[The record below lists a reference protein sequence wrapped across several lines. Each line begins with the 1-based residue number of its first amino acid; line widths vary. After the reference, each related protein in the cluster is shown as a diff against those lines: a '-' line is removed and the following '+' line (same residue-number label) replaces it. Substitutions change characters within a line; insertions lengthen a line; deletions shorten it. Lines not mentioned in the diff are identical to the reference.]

1 MRSTGIRQSSERV
14 VSDYSINIFDSVDNN
29 AIFDTVSNYLIN
41 NIKYMSCTPSNPKLD
56 KLLELT
62 NNDVRKSTEYLATIE
77 DTSFREWY
85 QEKTGRD
92 FNEESIDANTVNAI
106 IAYNNRKTINT
117 QDYVQNVRTS
127 RTGIFGNDIA
137 KEDHAINILSTIY
150 LKSQGSI
157 RKALANRKRKGE
169 KEALKDKAGN
179 ELSPQAAIKLTMI
192 TYLNRHLKEND
203 KKLTQEQKAYVG
215 TIIRNLYDG
224 GNYNRNELFDIVINS
239 PEVVSLS
246 KEFGIDTNEDFES
259 NDDVKEDS
267 EQNSRQDDQETIA
280 ALRADWS
287 ELSDQRKDIDK
298 NVSKEVKEWFAR
310 LPKTNSN
317 SFINEQPDTSNNTYS
332 GIAESATFS
341 SSFKAL
347 NNYGNFSS
355 VETMVE
361 SFHTIAERFKEVSHL
376 EYAARLLEDE
386 ANVQIRNKIFTQLKQ
401 SIWERNEVIQSA
413 DGSNIVTKNR
423 NTFPKLNLQNKIL
436 NSFDS
441 LIHNPSIM
449 ANDIAVL
456 DELKNRLST
465 LNNSNTNEIQ
475 EISEKLAAIFNKY
488 NFGINRQGVVNYIRS
503 FGDSQLSNITS
514 LINDLLEFNK
524 VVANASNI
532 LKIDN
537 EAQRI
542 YYAGEYSKAKNDEEY
557 TVVPFDKSQLQYKGG
572 YANNIANRISD
583 RFKDYQIVDSE
594 FNSINA
600 ENNLVSDI
608 LKNNYISKFF
618 ERINDNRYNDNPTA
632 NTELRDYLVKFTNIP
647 QYQYSNILIEKTLS
661 NGKVI
666 PGLLRLT
673 DTGYELTE
681 YYREFG
687 AQLYNGVSNE
697 VTGKAKSYKDINALE
712 WDIITLNEYANNGDN
727 YEMAK
732 GVKKSKFFTQTPS
745 DAPKTFVFNSYK
757 LDYAGLFNTGN
768 YRANYEGKMSYYYGN
783 NKRQDVKSNSTLEA
797 IKRGERTSTTRY
809 ESDGNID
816 YWKKIKVGDIVK
828 FENNNGETVLV
839 RIISPLKKLD
849 NNIDV
854 DIWSKK
860 EGWNKEYFEREVRPR
875 LNEAWQFEYELINNT
890 YSINHGHP
898 IYVAYANIY
907 AKELAEMAQAINFL
921 FETTVENGVVTIMS
935 DENGKPKIKEEFKDL
950 RKSEA
955 RLNYHYRKG
964 ILDGNGRPTGNVFKF
979 RSLLIDKVKNL
990 SRYNSETAKSV
1001 DMNWLF
1007 EGGDVFSLLYG
1018 GKNSEISLIQDE
1030 NGEYNIRLTGELR
1043 NSVYNYIDNYIN
1055 YRIQESVAKY
1065 YSDKEFVDKYKNAS
1079 QESFNSFIAEMVLN
1093 YEIQYNNLNDMF
1105 FGDEAYYKDSRDTI
1119 KRNKEYQ
1126 AGGLAYA
1133 GYDLYN
1139 VQKHLG
1145 DITVAPNKTI
1155 SIDSSFKYITLEDIQ
1170 SSGKVLD
1177 DLKKQLDIAN
1187 VSKETR
1193 AFILKQFSKD
1203 KSEVT
1208 DAQSFITLDEFVRR
1222 MYLRGEYDSYKDLIE
1237 ALYDETKPIDNVKLG
1252 ELSKKIQVQKNF
1264 YYDLE
1269 IDNDAKLANPIQ
1281 IKNAEF
1287 VLIPRFLGNSEL
1299 GALAKYMT
1307 DNNIGQVNFTTTE
1320 KATTNRVLEF
1330 WDSHGKF
1337 PSKDKLK
1344 QFNLDVQT
1352 KYKTGW
1358 YSNLYTQQDIPQH
1371 MDGEN
1376 KAGLQIVK
1384 KLIDN
1389 IGNTP
1394 EGQSLIKDFFD
1405 NFTANIQDSFKDA
1418 ASRIGVSIDARGN
1431 VVYEEGKVK
1440 IDNNQFIALIKD
1452 ELTRR
1457 GLDSNY
1463 RKYAEINPE
1472 TGLPYMPAWTNLV
1485 RSKIEN
1491 IVNSIFT
1498 NRVTRQVLPGFHASQ
1513 VSDVGITA
1521 LSGRTDL
1528 RDLMQSK
1535 VEEKHGYS
1543 LGRKL
1548 TYHKDGSQI
1557 VEILL
1562 PKWMVKAYNTYD
1574 NEGNLVHEVTLEDL
1588 QNAGLDTMIGYRIP
1602 TEGKQSIAVMKVVGL
1617 LDESQ
1622 GSTIVVPDEWVLQTG
1637 ADFDIDSIYGIYHTA
1652 YFDRNGKPHKVE
1664 YIDGED
1670 EVSTYRRYIGYIN
1683 SLIDKETRK
1692 ATNSE
1697 FTKEEF
1703 KEARKAA
1710 RETVRKANEEYDKF
1724 LTDQVRDLIAETDE
1738 TWAELPREIK
1748 DNLTITFKSKEL
1760 KFGERVD
1767 AIVSKMDFY
1776 KSEYANDEYVAKF
1789 AQQYRNIQSV
1799 INEQR
1804 EFYQNVKD
1812 NAEQLAIDYADETR
1826 RARLEQTIQARAEIV
1841 GAMSLEEFSQLT
1853 VAQQN
1858 TRDARNNKIVDT
1870 FINIMNLPVSI
1881 GENLSSSNFE
1891 DIKAA
1896 KSNIFEGLSETYRN
1910 INSVIAQNWYR
1921 DANMSGARLKA
1932 ISVNR
1937 DNFASIGNKAK
1948 TIIDGAHGGFRFV
1961 YTYNTEK
1968 EAKDAQ
1974 AKLRKRFRDVTRSGK
1989 EVMVDHNQLGW
2000 SYDNLNIDNRLI
2012 TPYSSET
2019 TALILDGVKEG
2030 GVPNVDLYTFDVYK
2044 SIVDCGA
2051 NYETSILFVNQPVIT
2066 ELIARQN
2073 ANDNVFGE
2081 TGFNPLI
2088 GLRRDMYIRLAKTVG
2103 IPANSITK
2111 KTRLKDVKAM
2121 LEARGITI
2129 NEDELLEEGIRVTEL
2144 REHLKDDVESTS
2156 YNNTDNLIYQ
2166 IKALR
2171 AFEYFK
2177 EIGDQINTNMMVITS
2192 DKFGAGKSANEIDN
2206 VINRITDIKN
2216 NNIARIKKGNPVLKA
2231 VTEEGNKYLIDAIY
2245 PKISFNTIN
2254 DINQDDSESAYPS
2267 LYYQLKYSCI
2277 ATEKIIRDSEIFKT
2291 QTPQFRELVSKFD
2304 VRNLQTIQQL
2314 ESFIINMSQ
2323 AQSNFVNTNRF
2334 ITRSDNEFIPSYNLN
2349 LISSQQNTRARLY
2362 GYTDVVGSFDMSD
2375 MSEKNVEAFM
2385 KLSPANKV
2393 VLIQRYTSDD
2403 NLFKNLNVE
2412 YKGRR
2417 NSYDRISII
2426 DSTISTESQ
2435 YQMFRNAWHSNNPF
2449 VKLTAMDLVRYSMV
2463 VEGYKFKGGTVSKI
2477 IPVELLYG
2485 QDTGIDSDNGVSIAT
2500 NIINDSDKAINS
2512 MIQYGSETGTYERLS
2527 NDDKAIEK
2535 LRDLFFRTNPNNP
2548 DVLTF
2553 ENKKYKESNKIVFN
2567 RLGVGMLS
2575 FKEAQERR
2583 MITGSEDNRKYRHY
2597 AKTNDNNKV
2606 LRLYKLVYDNDVV
2619 YMLPTNPL
2627 EQNEIGEVSVNPD
2640 NNRMYLPL
2648 DILEEVSIRQHDP
2661 AFISSINIAMN
2672 SDIRKFVVLPKV
2684 FEVGASLLIEEA
2696 FPNSTVLTSPIKGQ
2710 QIDTSRRYIIATTDN
2725 QAILD
2730 TIEFLEAVGI
2740 TNYVVA
2746 APNMNYGN
2754 IRKLIN
2760 DRNNEDIAAKRLQTA
2775 MTKLEAN
2782 EIQLRKKKSDNS
2794 ESPYYAQLKASI
2806 NQTIEDVNVNGIGFV
2821 PVLQTVVDNTGF
2833 RAGGYFRY
2841 EKEGN
2846 VYIVTNLGRI
2856 TTKSVSLTPDYMY
2869 SKKVTINS
2877 VSQLQFPRRNAITQ
2891 VVKENARLYK
2901 FANNNI
2907 IRVQTEDNFI
2917 NEDILESALID
2928 NDKEINDYISRVI
2941 ESVERSNA
2949 NVEEAAL
2956 NDAFRSFTAIDLR
2969 SNTATK
2975 LNDNL
2980 REQALRIINGYTN
2993 RRIDD
2998 FLFDI
3003 HNFFTTYVTNPDGTY
3018 KLDENGN
3025 KIVQEKWSI
3034 TNKKLFDR
3042 MLEDETLRTRYEM
3055 FLDDI
3060 NRFVEDYSI
3069 IEAIQPYNIDEAYT
3083 VSETEEEI
3091 EGLRRTN
3098 DMLKQIKDKFK
3109 RIKDLDNVVK
3119 RSTKMYFDN
3128 YITSLSSDP
3137 RVQSNM
3143 LSITEAF
3150 EDENFFQFWLA
3161 DSQETHIPIVQI
3173 VLKQMMNQLRA
3184 SEIEA
3189 RDKKIA
3195 FTSAISAIIEDA
3207 KNNGIDV
3214 SLNDILDENGNLLL
3228 PYNETFTE
3236 KLRLLKEA
3244 VKLAQIEDPNGRDG
3258 LIYKKAKDELE
3269 KFLIDNVEREYVK
3282 EMYQEYY
3289 NTNQLLN
3296 KYPETYVKLMK
3307 LLHEEGDILSTM
3319 IDNDYSTL
3327 TVQNERRLNEI
3338 QSELTEMRAV
3348 IDVDGNYKENYY
3360 EANAVNNYLLS
3371 RRQLN
3376 NKYKENRPKDAF
3388 TIRYKQ
3394 AIEGLQYPETFETY
3408 RESAEWLKANTD
3420 YKLKGE
3426 FLDELKKAYM
3436 DTRAGNPFDS
3446 FVRTMAYGKYDETG
3460 VIDGTKFTE
3469 VQIANLKKHQEQM
3482 FAAAV
3487 GRVKPNEEQA
3497 QKWLDEHISYI
3508 NTVYYE
3514 AMYVAMN
3521 KMGKV
3526 VFDKWYNENHVLNP
3540 ITKEYEPLAIWKQMV
3555 VKDEANNMEYS
3566 PKYKWL
3572 ETKVKDKYK
3581 NPNYDEVK
3589 LQPSTNKYRNDKY
3602 YGMNNYQQQLYNEVD
3617 NLLNSLVKDKRSR
3630 AYINRGYLPNQAV
3643 EQPHQGFTDYWQDFK
3658 RSHGWYDTPNKS
3670 DIELNLYKRFSN
3682 APMLHSLSEIKLLP
3696 IREKQEGETTDEYL
3710 AYVRETQAKN
3720 NELRKQRAQ
3729 ENAERNNPNVLERLN
3744 SFIDSMYNFNTRN
3757 DIARLAKITSNQLR
3771 NMDIIKRNPNDKLMD
3786 NRLLSRIT
3794 GKQEIRTTKS
3804 DDSNIVKHFENQ
3816 VRKLVFNEFEMDEG
3830 TRSKVSRVM
3839 RNMVS
3844 SKFMMLNVT
3853 GGIANV
3859 LYGKTQ
3865 IQMEMAAGQFF
3876 KYKDFRKGENE
3887 WMQNIGSYLADAYN
3901 ETTNNETNAVIRL
3914 FNVIESDMVTERY
3927 GKGNNPMG
3935 KLENLLFIQQ
3945 TAGEH
3950 YMQNATLLAMLHSH
3964 RVVAVNGKNKV
3975 MSFEQFAMGLR
3986 EEALLKVL
3994 RKNNPEL
4001 VTKYETFRD
4010 KVLES
4015 YIEKER
4021 YVKFKADIITDFLR
4035 SVPKEIRE
4043 EFKATYKEDTKEERT
4058 KFENHPSFR
4067 ESLILKNG
4075 VATLKPDSGLTNDDI
4090 AAFRNKVISVNH
4102 QIHGIYDKIGANQL
4116 QQSWWGALLM
4126 QFHKHLVP
4134 GFQKRFGYRLGHF
4147 DGIYNETRES
4157 ISKGTYVSLG
4167 EFIAMPFKKYYE
4179 LNDSNELQAVRTL
4192 QGIAKGYADFV
4203 ANLTT
4208 YYNILPEYDKAN
4220 IRRCLGEWI
4229 AITKAVAL
4237 FVVGKLMLDDDDDST
4252 QVADYILYSA
4262 DRLMS
4267 ETIQYTPWGIAN
4279 EGKKLYSQP
4288 VAALSIASDNLK
4300 LLEACCSYI
4309 ITGNPDDLYYNS
4321 GTYSGENKLKVN
4333 IMKQIPLVNQI
4344 IKHQR
4349 LGANNS
4355 YYKVRSSPFS
4365 GLGQVVANM
4374 ITDEDEE

>member
-1 MRSTGIRQSSERV
+1 M

-29 AIFDTVSNYLIN
+29 TIFDTVSNYLIN

-106 IAYNNRKTINT
+106 IAYNNRETINT

-127 RTGIFGNDIA
+127 RTGVFGNDIA

-169 KEALKDKAGN
+169 KEVLKDKAGN
-179 ELSPQAAIKLTMI
+179 ELSPQAAVKLTMI

-203 KKLTQEQKAYVG
+203 KKLTQEQKTYIG

-239 PEVVSLS
+239 PEVISLS
-246 KEFGIDTNEDFES
+246 KEFGIDTNEDYET
-259 NDDVKEDS
+259 NDDAKEGS
-267 EQNSRQDDQETIA
+267 EQDGRQEDPETIA
-280 ALRADWS
+280 SLRADWS
-287 ELSDQRKDIDK
+287 ELADQRKDIDK

-317 SFINEQPDTSNNTYS
+317 SFINEKPDTASDTYS
-332 GIAESATFS
+332 GIAESAGFS

-355 VETMVE
+355 VEAMVE

-413 DGSNIVTKNR
+413 DGSNVVTKNR

-441 LIHNPSIM
+441 LVHNPSIM
-449 ANDIAVL
+449 NGDVAVL
-456 DELKNRLST
+456 EELKNRLST
-465 LNNSNTNEIQ
+465 LNNSDTNEVQ
-475 EISEKLAAIFNKY
+475 EISEELAAIFNKY
-488 NFGINRQGVVNYIRS
+488 NFGINRQGVINYIRS

-542 YYAGEYSKAKNDEEY
+542 YYAGEYKKAKNDEEY
-557 TVVPFDKSQLQYKGG
+557 VVVPFDKSQLQYKGG

-632 NTELRDYLVKFTNIP
+632 NAELRDYLVKFTNIP

-757 LDYAGLFNTGN
+757 LDYAGLFNANGTI
-768 YRANYEGKMSYYYGN
+768 YR
-783 NKRQDVKSNSTLEA
+783 
-797 IKRGERTSTTRY
+797 
-809 ESDGNID
+809 
-816 YWKKIKVGDIVK
+816 
-828 FENNNGETVLV
+828 
-839 RIISPLKKLD
+839 
-849 NNIDV
+849 
-854 DIWSKK
+854 
-860 EGWNKEYFEREVRPR
+860 
-875 LNEAWQFEYELINNT
+875 
-890 YSINHGHP
+890 GHP
-898 IYVAYANIY
+898 IYVSYANIY

-921 FETTVENGVVTIMS
+921 FETTVENGIVTIVS

-955 RLNYHYRKG
+955 RLNYHYRKS

-990 SRYNSETAKSV
+990 SRYNSETAKRV

-1007 EGGDVFSLLYG
+1007 EEGDVFSLLYG

-1030 NGEYNIRLTGELR
+1030 NGEYNIRLTGGLR

-1055 YRIQESVAKY
+1055 YRIQEAIAKY
-1065 YSDKEFVDKYKNAS
+1065 SSDKEFVDKYKNAS

-1155 SIDSSFKYITLEDIQ
+1155 SIDSSFKYITLEDVQ

-1337 PSKDKLK
+1337 PSKEKLK

-1418 ASRIGVSIDARGN
+1418 ASRIGVEIDAKGN
-1431 VVYEEGKVK
+1431 VVYEGNQAK
-1440 IDNNQFIALIKD
+1440 IDNNKFISLIKD

-1498 NRVTRQVLPGFHASQ
+1498 NRITRQVLPGFHASQ
-1513 VSDVGITA
+1513 VSDIGMTK
-1521 LSGRTDL
+1521 LSGRSDL
-1528 RDLMQSK
+1528 RDLMQSR

-1574 NEGNLVHEVTLEDL
+1574 AEGNLIKEVTLEDL
-1588 QNAGLDTMIGYRIP
+1588 QSAGLDTMIGYRIP
-1602 TEGKQSIAVMKVVGL
+1602 TEGKQSVAVMKVVGL

-1652 YFDRNGKPHKVE
+1652 TFDKNGKPQKVE
-1664 YIDGED
+1664 YIEGED
-1670 EVSTYRRYIGYIN
+1670 DAAVDRRYNNYLFNNLSKENIQDARDIA
-1683 SLIDKETRK
+1683 IDLSQEGLSYAEAYESAITKYAEQGGLY
-1692 ATNSE
+1692 S
-1697 FTKEEF
+1697 KEEF
-1703 KEARKAA
+1703 
-1710 RETVRKANEEYDKF
+1710 
-1724 LTDQVRDLIAETDE
+1724 
-1738 TWAELPREIK
+1738 
-1748 DNLTITFKSKEL
+1748 SK
-1760 KFGERVD
+1760 
-1767 AIVSKMDFY
+1767 
-1776 KSEYANDEYVAKF
+1776 
-1789 AQQYRNIQSV
+1789 
-1799 INEQR
+1799 
-1804 EFYQNVKD
+1804 
-1812 NAEQLAIDYADETR
+1812 
-1826 RARLEQTIQARAEIV
+1826 
-1841 GAMSLEEFSQLT
+1841 LT

-1870 FINIMNLPVSI
+1870 FIKIMNLPVSI

-1896 KSNIFEGLSETYRN
+1896 KANIFEGLSETYRN

-1937 DNFASIGNKAK
+1937 DNFASISNKAK
-1948 TIIDGAHGGFRFV
+1948 TIVDGAHGGFRFT
-1961 YTYNTEK
+1961 YTYSTEK

-1974 AKLRKRFRDVTRSGK
+1974 SKLRKRFRDVTRKGK
-1989 EVMVDHNQLGW
+1989 EVTVDHNQLGW

-2051 NYETSILFVNQPVIT
+2051 NYETSILFINQPVIT

-2088 GLRRDMYIRLAKTVG
+2088 GLRRDMYVRLAKAVG

-2111 KTRLKDVKAM
+2111 KTRLKDVKKM
-2121 LEARGITI
+2121 LESRGIEI
-2129 NEDELLEEGIRVTEL
+2129 NEDELLEEGIKVTEL

-2177 EIGDQINTNMMVITS
+2177 EIGDQINSNMMVITS

-2206 VINRITDIKN
+2206 VINRINDIKEN
-2216 NNIARIKKGNPVLKA
+2216 NVGRIKKGQPVLKA

-2245 PKISFNTIN
+2245 PKTNFNTIN
-2254 DINQDDSESAYPS
+2254 DINQDELESAYPS

-2291 QTPQFRELVSKFD
+2291 QTPQFRELVSKFGI
-2304 VRNLQTIQQL
+2304 RNLQTIQQL

-2334 ITRSDNEFIPSYNLN
+2334 ITRSDNEFIPSYNIN
-2349 LISSQQNTRARLY
+2349 LISSQQDTRARLY
-2362 GYTDVVGSFDMSD
+2362 GYTDIVGSFDMSD

-2393 VLIQRYTSDD
+2393 ALIQRYTSDN

-2417 NSYDRISII
+2417 NSYDRITIV

-2435 YQMFRNAWHSNNPF
+2435 YQMFRNAWHNNNPF
-2449 VKLTAMDLVRYSMV
+2449 IKLATMDLIRYSMV

-2485 QDTGIDSDNGVSIAT
+2485 QDTGIDSDNGVSSAT
-2500 NIINDSDKAINS
+2500 NIINDSDRAINS
-2512 MIQYGSETGTYERLS
+2512 MIQYGSEIGTYERAS
-2527 NDDKAIEK
+2527 NDAATIEK

-2548 DVLTF
+2548 DVLVF
-2553 ENKKYKESNKIVFN
+2553 ENKKYKESNKITFN
-2567 RLGVGMLS
+2567 RLGVGKLS
-2575 FKEAQERR
+2575 FKEAQERG
-2583 MITGSEDNRKYRHY
+2583 MITGSENNRRYRHY
-2597 AKTNDNNKV
+2597 AKTNDNNKT
-2606 LRLYKLVYDNDVV
+2606 LRLYKLVYYNDTV

-2640 NNRMYLPL
+2640 NNRMFLPL
-2648 DILEEVSIRQHDP
+2648 DILEDVSINQYDA
-2661 AFISSINIAMN
+2661 AFISSVNIGIT
-2672 SDIRKFVVLPKV
+2672 SDTRKFMVLPTV
-2684 FEVGASLLIEEA
+2684 FERGADTLIEEV
-2696 FPNSTVLTSPIKGQ
+2696 FPNSIVLTSPIKEQ
-2710 QIDTSRRYIIATTDN
+2710 QIDTSRKYIVAITDN
-2725 QAILD
+2725 NILLE
-2730 TIEFLEAVGI
+2730 TIESLDAAGVHD
-2740 TNYVVA
+2740 YVVA
-2746 APNMNYGN
+2746 APNMNYNN
-2754 IRKLIN
+2754 IRRIIN
-2760 DRNNEDIAAKRLQTA
+2760 ERNNADIAAKRLQAA
-2775 MTKLEAN
+2775 MTKLDAN
-2782 EIQLRKKKSDNS
+2782 EVQLRKKKPDNS

-2806 NQTIEDVNVNGIGFV
+2806 NQTINDVNVNGIGFV
-2821 PVLQTVVDNTGF
+2821 PVLQTVIDNTGF
-2833 RAGGYFRY
+2833 RPNGYFRY

-2856 TTKSVSLTPDYMY
+2856 TTKSVNLAPDYSY
-2869 SKKVTINS
+2869 SKKTVINS
-2877 VSQLQFPRRNAITQ
+2877 VSQLEFPRRNALTQ
-2891 VVKENARLYK
+2891 VVKENSRLDK

-2907 IRVQTEDNFI
+2907 IRVQTEENFI
-2917 NEDILESALID
+2917 NEDVLESALVD
-2928 NDKEINDYISRVI
+2928 NDREINEYISRVI

-2956 NDAFRSFTAIDLR
+2956 NDAFRSFAAIDLR

-2980 REQALRIINGYTN
+2980 REQALKIINGYTN

-3003 HNFFTTYVTNPDGTY
+3003 HNFYTTYVTNPDGTY

-3025 KIVQEKWSI
+3025 KIVMEKWGI

-3069 IEAIQPYNIDEAYT
+3069 IEAIQPYDIDEAHS

-3119 RSTKMYFDN
+3119 RSTKMYFDS

-3184 SEIEA
+3184 SEISA

-3195 FTSAISAIIEDA
+3195 FTTAISTIIEDA
-3207 KNNGIDV
+3207 KNNGINV

-3228 PYNETFTE
+3228 PYNESFTD
-3236 KLRLLKEA
+3236 KLRSLKEA
-3244 VKLAQIEDPNGRDG
+3244 VKLAQIDDPNGRDG

-3269 KFLIDNVEREYVK
+3269 KFLIDNIEREYNK
-3282 EMYQEYY
+3282 EFYQDYY
-3289 NTNQLLN
+3289 DMNQILN
-3296 KYPETYVKLMK
+3296 KYPQTYVKLMK
-3307 LLHEEGDILSTM
+3307 ILHEEGDILSTM

-3327 TVQNERRLNEI
+3327 TVQNARRLE
-3338 QSELTEMRAV
+3338 ELRHELAEMRAT
-3348 IDVDGNYKENYY
+3348 IDIDGNYKENYQ
-3360 EANAVNNYLLS
+3360 EANAVNNYLS
-3371 RRQLN
+3371 RRRQLN
-3376 NKYKENRPKDAF
+3376 NKYKESKPKDAF

-3394 AIEGLQYPETFETY
+3394 AIEGLQYPETSETY
-3408 RESAEWLKANTD
+3408 RESVEWLKANTD

-3436 DTRAGNPFDS
+3436 DTRLGNPFDS
-3446 FVRTMAYGKYDETG
+3446 FVRTMAYGKYDSEG
-3460 VIDGTKFTE
+3460 VIDGTKFTD

-3487 GRVKPNEEQA
+3487 GRVKPNEQKA
-3497 QKWLDEHISYI
+3497 QEWLDNHVSYI

-3521 KMGKV
+3521 KMGKE
-3526 VFDKWYNENHVLNP
+3526 VFDKWYIDNHVVNP
-3540 ITKEYEPLAIWKQMV
+3540 ITKEYEPLPIWRQMV

-3566 PKYKWL
+3566 AKYKWL
-3572 ETKVKDKYK
+3572 ETKVKEQYK

-3602 YGMNNYQQQLYNEVD
+3602 YGMNKYQQQLYNEVD
-3617 NLLNSLVKDKRSR
+3617 SLLNELVKDKRSR
-3630 AYINRGYLPNQAV
+3630 AYINRGYLPNQAI
-3643 EQPHQGFTDYWQDFK
+3643 EQPSQGFADYWQDFK
-3658 RSHGWYDTPNKS
+3658 HSHGWYDTPNKS

-3682 APMLHSLSEIKLLP
+3682 APMLHSLSEVKLLP
-3696 IREKQEGETTDEYL
+3696 IREQQEGETKEEYL
-3710 AYVRETQAKN
+3710 TYVRETQAKN

-3844 SKFMMLNVT
+3844 SKFMMLNIT

-3914 FNVIESDMVTERY
+3914 FNVIESNMVTERY

-3964 RVVAVNGKNKV
+3964 RVVNVDGKNKI
-3975 MSFEQFAMGLR
+3975 MSFEQYAMNLR

-3994 RKNNPEL
+3994 RKNSPEL
-4001 VTKYETFRD
+4001 VSKYETFKD

-4015 YIEKER
+4015 YVEKER

-4035 SVPKEIRE
+4035 SIPKELRQ
-4043 EFKATYKEDTKEERT
+4043 EFKTTYKEDTKEERI
-4058 KFENHPSFR
+4058 KFEQHPSFR

-4075 VATLKPDSGLTNDDI
+4075 VATLKKDSGLTNDDI

-4134 GFQKRFGYRLGHF
+4134 GYQKRFGYRLGHF

-4267 ETIQYTPWGIAN
+4267 ETIQYTPWGIVN

-4288 VAALSIASDNLK
+4288 VAALSIAQDNLR
-4300 LLEACCSYI
+4300 LLGALCSYI

-4344 IKHQR
+4344 IKHER

>member
-1 MRSTGIRQSSERV
+1 
-14 VSDYSINIFDSVDNN
+14 
-29 AIFDTVSNYLIN
+29 
-41 NIKYMSCTPSNPKLD
+41 MSCTPSNPKLD

-77 DTSFREWY
+77 DASFREWY

-92 FNEESIDANTVNAI
+92 FNEESIDANTVNAVI
-106 IAYNNRKTINT
+106 VYNNRETINT

-127 RTGIFGNDIA
+127 RTGVFGNDIA

-169 KEALKDKAGN
+169 KEVLKDKAGN
-179 ELSPQAAIKLTMI
+179 ELSPQAAVKLTMI

-203 KKLTQEQKAYVG
+203 KKLTQEQKTYIG

-239 PEVVSLS
+239 PEVISLS
-246 KEFGIDTNEDFES
+246 KEFGIDTNEDYET
-259 NDDVKEDS
+259 NDDAKEGS
-267 EQNSRQDDQETIA
+267 EQDGRQEDPETIA
-280 ALRADWS
+280 SLRADWS
-287 ELSDQRKDIDK
+287 ELADQRKDIDK

-317 SFINEQPDTSNNTYS
+317 SFINEKPDTASDTYS
-332 GIAESATFS
+332 GIAESAGFS

-355 VETMVE
+355 VEAMVE
-361 SFHTIAERFKEVSHL
+361 SFHTIAERFEEVSHL

-386 ANVQIRNKIFTQLKQ
+386 ANVQMRNKIFTQLKQ
-401 SIWERNEVIQSA
+401 SIWERNEVVYSQ
-413 DGSNIVTKNR
+413 DGSNVVTKNR

-465 LNNSNTNEIQ
+465 LKNSNTNEIQ
-475 EISEKLAAIFNKY
+475 EITEQIAAIFNKY
-488 NFGINRQGVVNYIRS
+488 NFGINRQGVVNYVRN
-503 FGDSQLSNITS
+503 FGDNQLSNIS
-514 LINDLLEFNK
+514 SIVDDLLEFNK
-524 VVANASNI
+524 VVGKATNL

-542 YYAGEYSKAKNDEEY
+542 YYAGEYAKTKENEEY
-557 TVVPFDKSQLQYKGG
+557 VVVPFDKSQLQYKGG
-572 YANNIANRISD
+572 YANNIANRISN

-618 ERINDNRYNDNPTA
+618 ERINDNRYNDNPVS

-647 QYQYSNILIEKTLS
+647 QYRYSNILIEKTLS
-661 NGKVI
+661 NGKIV

-727 YEMAK
+727 YEMTK

-757 LDYAGLFNTGN
+757 LDYTGLFNANGSI
-768 YRANYEGKMSYYYGN
+768 YR
-783 NKRQDVKSNSTLEA
+783 
-797 IKRGERTSTTRY
+797 
-809 ESDGNID
+809 
-816 YWKKIKVGDIVK
+816 
-828 FENNNGETVLV
+828 
-839 RIISPLKKLD
+839 
-849 NNIDV
+849 
-854 DIWSKK
+854 
-860 EGWNKEYFEREVRPR
+860 
-875 LNEAWQFEYELINNT
+875 
-890 YSINHGHP
+890 GHP

-921 FETTVENGVVTIMS
+921 FETTVENGVVTIVS

-955 RLNYHYRKG
+955 RLNYHYRKS
-964 ILDGNGRPTGNVFKF
+964 ILDSNGKPTGNVFKF
-979 RSLLIDKVKNL
+979 RSLLIDKIKNL
-990 SRYNSETAKSV
+990 SRYNSETAKNV

-1018 GKNSEISLIQDE
+1018 GKNNEISLIQDE

-1043 NSVYNYIDNYIN
+1043 NSVYNYIDSYIN
-1055 YRIQESVAKY
+1055 YRIQEAIAKY
-1065 YSDKEFVDKYKNAS
+1065 SSYKEFVDKYKNAS
-1079 QESFNSFIAEMVLN
+1079 QESFNAFIAEMVLN

-1155 SIDSSFKYITLEDIQ
+1155 SVDSSFKYITLEDVQ

-1177 DLKKQLDIAN
+1177 DLKKQLNIAN

-1337 PSKDKLK
+1337 PSKEKLK
-1344 QFNLDVQT
+1344 QFNLDIQT

-1418 ASRIGVSIDARGN
+1418 ASRIGVEIDAKGN
-1431 VVYEEGKVK
+1431 VVYEGNQAK
-1440 IDNNQFIALIKD
+1440 IDNNKFISLIKD

-1692 ATNSE
+1692 ATSSE

-1767 AIVSKMDFY
+1767 VIVSKMDFY
-1776 KSEYANDEYVAKF
+1776 ESEYANDEYVAKF

-1896 KSNIFEGLSETYRN
+1896 KANIFEGLSETYRN

-1937 DNFASIGNKAK
+1937 DNFVSISNKAK
-1948 TIIDGAHGGFRFV
+1948 TIIDGAHGGFRFT
-1961 YTYNTEK
+1961 YTYSTEK

-1974 AKLRKRFRDVTRSGK
+1974 SKLRKRFRDVTRKGK
-1989 EVMVDHNQLGW
+1989 EVTVDHNQLGW

-2051 NYETSILFVNQPVIT
+2051 NYETSILFINQPVIT

-2088 GLRRDMYIRLAKTVG
+2088 GLKRDMYIRLAKAVG
-2103 IPANSITK
+2103 IPANNITK
-2111 KTRLKDVKAM
+2111 KTRLKDVKKM
-2121 LEARGITI
+2121 LESRGIKI
-2129 NEDELLEEGIRVTEL
+2129 NEDELLEEGIKVTEL
-2144 REHLKDDVESTS
+2144 REHLKDNVENIDST
-2156 YNNTDNLIYQ
+2156 NTENLIYQ

-2177 EIGDQINTNMMVITS
+2177 EIGNQINSNMMVITS

-2206 VINRITDIKN
+2206 VINRINDIKK
-2216 NNIARIKKGNPVLKA
+2216 NNITRIKKGQPVLKA
-2231 VTEEGNKYLIDAIY
+2231 VTEEGNKYLINAIY
-2245 PKISFNTIN
+2245 PKTSFNTIN
-2254 DINQDDSESAYPS
+2254 DINQDELESAYPS

-2291 QTPQFRELVSKFD
+2291 QTPQFRELVSRFGI
-2304 VRNLQTIQQL
+2304 RNLQTIQQL

-2334 ITRSDNEFIPSYNLN
+2334 ITKSDNEFIPSYNLN
-2349 LISSQQNTRARLY
+2349 LISSQQDTRARLY
-2362 GYTDVVGSFDMSD
+2362 GYTDIVSSFDMSD

-2393 VLIQRYTSDD
+2393 ALIQRYTSDN

-2417 NSYDRISII
+2417 NSYDRITIV

-2435 YQMFRNAWHSNNPF
+2435 YQMFRNAWYNNNPF
-2449 VKLTAMDLVRYSMV
+2449 IKLATMDLIRYSMI

-2485 QDTGIDSDNGVSIAT
+2485 QDTGIDSDNGVSSAT
-2500 NIINDSDKAINS
+2500 NIINDSDRAINS
-2512 MIQYGSETGTYERLS
+2512 MIQYGSETGTYERAS
-2527 NDDKAIEK
+2527 NDAATIEK

-2548 DVLTF
+2548 DVLVF
-2553 ENKKYKESNKIVFN
+2553 ENKKYKESNKITFN
-2567 RLGVGMLS
+2567 RLGVGRLS
-2575 FKEAQERR
+2575 FKEAQERG
-2583 MITGSEDNRKYRHY
+2583 MITGSENNRRYRHY
-2597 AKTNDNNKV
+2597 AKTNDNNKT
-2606 LRLYKLVYDNDVV
+2606 LRLYKLVYYNDTV

-2640 NNRMYLPL
+2640 NNRMFLPL
-2648 DILEEVSIRQHDP
+2648 DILEEVSINQYDP

-2672 SDIRKFVVLPKV
+2672 SDIRKFVVLPKA
-2684 FEVGASLLIEEA
+2684 FEAGANLLIEEA
-2696 FPNSTVLTSPIKGQ
+2696 FPNSTVLTSPIKEQ
-2710 QIDTSRRYIIATTDN
+2710 QVDTSRRYIIASTDN
-2725 QAILD
+2725 QVILD
-2730 TIEFLEAVGI
+2730 TIESLEAAGI

-2760 DRNNEDIAAKRLQTA
+2760 ERNNSDIAAKRLQAA

-2782 EIQLRKKKSDNS
+2782 EVQLRKKKSDNS

-2846 VYIVTNLGRI
+2846 VYIVTNLGRV
-2856 TTKSVSLTPDYMY
+2856 TTKSVGLTPDYMY

-2891 VVKENARLYK
+2891 VVKENARLDK

-3034 TNKKLFDR
+3034 TNKKLFDL
-3042 MLEDETLRTRYEM
+3042 MLKDETLRTRYEM

-3069 IEAIQPYNIDEAYT
+3069 IEAIQPYDIDEAHS

-3098 DMLKQIKDKFK
+3098 DILKQIKDKFK

-3119 RSTKMYFDN
+3119 RSTKMYFDS

-3184 SEIEA
+3184 SEINA
-3189 RDKKIA
+3189 RDRKIA

-3207 KNNGIDV
+3207 KSNGVNV

-3228 PYNETFTE
+3228 PYNESFTD
-3236 KLRLLKEA
+3236 KLRSLKEA

-3269 KFLIDNVEREYVK
+3269 KFLIDNVERENVK
-3282 EMYQEYY
+3282 EFYQDYY
-3289 NTNQLLN
+3289 DMNQILN
-3296 KYPETYVKLMK
+3296 KYPQTYVKLMK
-3307 LLHEEGDILSTM
+3307 ILHEEGDILSTM

-3327 TVQNERRLNEI
+3327 TVQNARRLEELR
-3338 QSELTEMRAV
+3338 SELAEMRAT
-3348 IDVDGNYKENYY
+3348 IDMDGNYKENYQ
-3360 EANAVNNYLLS
+3360 EANAVNNYLS
-3371 RRQLN
+3371 RRRQLN
-3376 NKYKENRPKDAF
+3376 NKYKESKPKDAF

-3394 AIEGLQYPETFETY
+3394 AIEGLQYPETSETY
-3408 RESAEWLKANTD
+3408 RESVEWLKANTD

-3426 FLDELKKAYM
+3426 FLEELKKAYM
-3436 DTRAGNPFDS
+3436 DTRLGNPFDS
-3446 FVRTMAYGKYDETG
+3446 FVRTMAYGKYDSEG
-3460 VIDGTKFTE
+3460 VIDGTKFTD

-3487 GRVKPNEEQA
+3487 GRVKPNEQKA
-3497 QKWLDEHISYI
+3497 QEWLDNHVSYI

-3521 KMGKV
+3521 KMGKE
-3526 VFDKWYNENHVLNP
+3526 VFDKWYIDNHVVNP
-3540 ITKEYEPLAIWKQMV
+3540 ITKEYEPLPIWRQMV

-3566 PKYKWL
+3566 AKYKWL
-3572 ETKVKDKYK
+3572 ETKVKDQYK

-3617 NLLNSLVKDKRSR
+3617 SLLNELVKDKRSR
-3630 AYINRGYLPNQAV
+3630 TYINRGYLPNQAI
-3643 EQPHQGFTDYWQDFK
+3643 EQPSQGFADYWQDFK

-3682 APMLHSLSEIKLLP
+3682 APMLHSLSEVKLLP
-3696 IREKQEGETTDEYL
+3696 IREQQEGETKEEYL
-3710 AYVRETQAKN
+3710 TYVRETQAKN

-3844 SKFMMLNVT
+3844 SKFMMLNIT

-3901 ETTNNETNAVIRL
+3901 ETTNNETNAIIRL

-3927 GKGNNPMG
+3927 GKGSNPMG
-3935 KLENLLFIQQ
+3935 KL
-3945 TAGEH
+3945 
-3950 YMQNATLLAMLHSH
+3950 
-3964 RVVAVNGKNKV
+3964 
-3975 MSFEQFAMGLR
+3975 
-3986 EEALLKVL
+3986 
-3994 RKNNPEL
+3994 
-4001 VTKYETFRD
+4001 
-4010 KVLES
+4010 
-4015 YIEKER
+4015 
-4021 YVKFKADIITDFLR
+4021 
-4035 SVPKEIRE
+4035 
-4043 EFKATYKEDTKEERT
+4043 
-4058 KFENHPSFR
+4058 
-4067 ESLILKNG
+4067 
-4075 VATLKPDSGLTNDDI
+4075 
-4090 AAFRNKVISVNH
+4090 
-4102 QIHGIYDKIGANQL
+4102 
-4116 QQSWWGALLM
+4116 
-4126 QFHKHLVP
+4126 
-4134 GFQKRFGYRLGHF
+4134 
-4147 DGIYNETRES
+4147 
-4157 ISKGTYVSLG
+4157 
-4167 EFIAMPFKKYYE
+4167 
-4179 LNDSNELQAVRTL
+4179 
-4192 QGIAKGYADFV
+4192 
-4203 ANLTT
+4203 
-4208 YYNILPEYDKAN
+4208 
-4220 IRRCLGEWI
+4220 
-4229 AITKAVAL
+4229 
-4237 FVVGKLMLDDDDDST
+4237 
-4252 QVADYILYSA
+4252 
-4262 DRLMS
+4262 
-4267 ETIQYTPWGIAN
+4267 
-4279 EGKKLYSQP
+4279 
-4288 VAALSIASDNLK
+4288 
-4300 LLEACCSYI
+4300 
-4309 ITGNPDDLYYNS
+4309 
-4321 GTYSGENKLKVN
+4321 
-4333 IMKQIPLVNQI
+4333 
-4344 IKHQR
+4344 
-4349 LGANNS
+4349 
-4355 YYKVRSSPFS
+4355 
-4365 GLGQVVANM
+4365 
-4374 ITDEDEE
+4374 

>member
-1 MRSTGIRQSSERV
+1 M
-14 VSDYSINIFDSVDNN
+14 NLFDSIDNN
-29 AIFDTVSNYLIN
+29 AIFGNVSNNLIN
-41 NIKYMSCTPSNPKLD
+41 NIKYMSCIPSNPKLD
-56 KLLELT
+56 KLLPLT

-77 DTSFREWY
+77 DNSFRDWY
-85 QEKTGRD
+85 KEKTGRD
-92 FNEESIDANTVNAI
+92 FNDENIDTNTVNAI
-106 IAYNNRKTINT
+106 IAYNNRETINT

-169 KEALKDKAGN
+169 KEVLKDKAGN

-239 PEVVSLS
+239 PEVISLS

-287 ELSDQRKDIDK
+287 EISDQRKDIDK

-332 GIAESATFS
+332 GMAESAGFD
-341 SSFKAL
+341 SSFKAI

-355 VETMVE
+355 VEAMVE
-361 SFHTIAERFKEVSHL
+361 SFHTIAERFEEVSHL

-386 ANVQIRNKIFTQLKQ
+386 ANIQMRNKIFTQLKQ
-401 SIWERNEVIQSA
+401 SIWERNEVVYSQ
-413 DGSNIVTKNR
+413 DGSNVVTKNR

-441 LIHNPSIM
+441 LVHNHSIM
-449 ANDIAVL
+449 NGDVAVL
-456 DELKNRLST
+456 EELKNKLST

-475 EISEKLAAIFNKY
+475 EISEELAAIFNKY
-488 NFGINRQGVVNYIRS
+488 NFGINRQGVVNYVRN
-503 FGDSQLSNITS
+503 FGDNQLSNIS
-514 LINDLLEFNK
+514 SIVDDLLEFNK
-524 VVANASNI
+524 VVGKATNL

-542 YYAGEYSKAKNDEEY
+542 YYAGEYAKTKENEEY
-557 TVVPFDKSQLQYKGG
+557 VVVPFDKSQLQYKGG
-572 YANNIANRISD
+572 YANNIANRISN

-618 ERINDNRYNDNPTA
+618 ERINDNRYNDNPVS

-647 QYQYSNILIEKTLS
+647 QYRYSNILIEKTLS
-661 NGKVI
+661 NGKIV

-727 YEMAK
+727 YEMTK

-757 LDYAGLFNTGN
+757 LDYTGLFN
-768 YRANYEGKMSYYYGN
+768 ANG
-783 NKRQDVKSNSTLEA
+783 
-797 IKRGERTSTTRY
+797 
-809 ESDGNID
+809 
-816 YWKKIKVGDIVK
+816 
-828 FENNNGETVLV
+828 
-839 RIISPLKKLD
+839 
-849 NNIDV
+849 
-854 DIWSKK
+854 
-860 EGWNKEYFEREVRPR
+860 
-875 LNEAWQFEYELINNT
+875 
-890 YSINHGHP
+890 SINRGHP

-921 FETTVENGVVTIMS
+921 FETTVENGVVTIVS

-964 ILDGNGRPTGNVFKF
+964 ILDSNGVPTGNVFKF

-990 SRYNSETAKSV
+990 NKYNSETAKTV

-1055 YRIQESVAKY
+1055 YRIQEAVAKY
-1065 YSDKEFVDKYKNAS
+1065 SSDKEFVDKYKNAS
-1079 QESFNSFIAEMVLN
+1079 QESFNAFIAEMVLN

-1155 SIDSSFKYITLEDIQ
+1155 SIDSSFKYITLEDVQ

-1299 GALAKYMT
+1299 GLLAKYMT

-1337 PSKDKLK
+1337 PSKERLK
-1344 QFNLDVQT
+1344 QFNLDIQT

-1418 ASRIGVSIDARGN
+1418 ASRIGVEIDAKGN
-1431 VVYEEGKVK
+1431 VVYEGNQAK
-1440 IDNNQFIALIKD
+1440 IDNNKFISLIKD

-1513 VSDVGITA
+1513 VSDIGMTE

-1528 RDLMQSK
+1528 RDLMQSR
-1535 VEEKHGYS
+1535 VEKKHGYS

-1574 NEGNLVHEVTLEDL
+1574 NEGNLIHEVTIEDL
-1588 QNAGLDTMIGYRIP
+1588 QAAGLDTMIGYRIP

-1652 YFDRNGKPHKVE
+1652 TFDKNGKPHKVE
-1664 YIDGED
+1664 YIEGED
-1670 EVSTYRRYIGYIN
+1670 DAAVNRRYNNYLFNNLSRENIQDARDIA
-1683 SLIDKETRK
+1683 IDLSQEGLSYAEAYESAITKYAEQGGLY
-1692 ATNSE
+1692 S
-1697 FTKEEF
+1697 KEEF
-1703 KEARKAA
+1703 RK
-1710 RETVRKANEEYDKF
+1710 
-1724 LTDQVRDLIAETDE
+1724 
-1738 TWAELPREIK
+1738 
-1748 DNLTITFKSKEL
+1748 
-1760 KFGERVD
+1760 
-1767 AIVSKMDFY
+1767 
-1776 KSEYANDEYVAKF
+1776 
-1789 AQQYRNIQSV
+1789 
-1799 INEQR
+1799 
-1804 EFYQNVKD
+1804 
-1812 NAEQLAIDYADETR
+1812 
-1826 RARLEQTIQARAEIV
+1826 
-1841 GAMSLEEFSQLT
+1841 LT

-1870 FINIMNLPVSI
+1870 FIKIMNLPVSI

-1896 KSNIFEGLSETYRN
+1896 KANIFEGLSETYRN

-2066 ELIARQN
+2066 ELITRQN

-2088 GLRRDMYIRLAKTVG
+2088 GLRRDMYIRLAKSLG

-2111 KTRLKDVKAM
+2111 RTRLKDIKSM
-2121 LEARGITI
+2121 LEAKGISI

-2144 REHLKDDVESTS
+2144 REHLKDNVENIDST
-2156 YNNTDNLIYQ
+2156 NADNLIYQ
-2166 IKALR
+2166 IKVLR

-2177 EIGDQINTNMMVITS
+2177 EIGDQINANMMVITS

-2216 NNIARIKKGNPVLKA
+2216 SNITRGKKGEPILKA
-2231 VTEEGNKYLIDAIY
+2231 VTEEGNKSLIDAIY
-2245 PKISFNTIN
+2245 PKINFNTIN

-2291 QTPQFRELVSKFD
+2291 QTPQFRELVNKFD
-2304 VRNLQTIQQL
+2304 IRNLQTIQQL

-2349 LISSQQNTRARLY
+2349 LISSQQNARARLY
-2362 GYTDVVGSFDMSD
+2362 GYTDIVGSFNMSD
-2375 MSEKNVEAFM
+2375 MSEKNIEAFM

-2435 YQMFRNAWHSNNPF
+2435 YQMFRNAWHNNNPF
-2449 VKLTAMDLVRYSMV
+2449 VKLTAMDLIRYSMV

-2485 QDTGIDSDNGVSIAT
+2485 QDTGIDSDNGVSTAT

-2527 NDDKAIEK
+2527 NDDNAIEK

-2567 RLGVGMLS
+2567 RLGVGVLS
-2575 FKEAQERR
+2575 FKEAQERK
-2583 MITGSEDNRKYRHY
+2583 MITGSENNRKYRHY

-2619 YMLPTNPL
+2619 YMLPTNQL
-2627 EQNEIGEVSVNPD
+2627 EQNEIGEVSINPD
-2640 NNRMYLPL
+2640 NNRMFLPL
-2648 DILEEVSIRQHDP
+2648 DILEEVSINQYNP

-2672 SDIRKFVVLPKV
+2672 SDIRKFVVLPKA
-2684 FEVGASLLIEEA
+2684 FEAGANLLIEEA
-2696 FPNSTVLTSPIKGQ
+2696 FPNSTVLASPIKEQ
-2710 QIDTSRRYIIATTDN
+2710 RIDTSRRYIIASTDN
-2725 QAILD
+2725 QVILD
-2730 TIEFLEAVGI
+2730 TIESLEAAGI
-2740 TNYVVA
+2740 TNYIVA

-2760 DRNNEDIAAKRLQTA
+2760 DHNNADIAAKRLQTA

-2782 EIQLRKKKSDNS
+2782 EVQLRKKKSDNS

-2846 VYIVTNLGRI
+2846 VYIVTNLGRV

-2891 VVKENARLYK
+2891 VVKENARLDK

-2980 REQALRIINGYTN
+2980 REQALKIINGYTN

-3119 RSTKMYFDN
+3119 RSTKMYFDS

-3173 VLKQMMNQLRA
+3173 VLKQMMNQLRT

-3195 FTSAISAIIEDA
+3195 FTSAISTIIEDA

-3236 KLRLLKEA
+3236 KLRSLKEA

-3376 NKYKENRPKDAF
+3376 NKYKENRPKDSF

-3394 AIEGLQYPETFETY
+3394 AIEGLQYPETSETY

-3487 GRVKPNEEQA
+3487 GRVKPNEQKA
-3497 QKWLDEHISYI
+3497 QEWLDNHVSYI
-3508 NTVYYE
+3508 NTTYYE

-3540 ITKEYEPLAIWKQMV
+3540 ITKEYEPLAIWRQMV

-3887 WMQNIGSYLADAYN
+3887 WMQNVGSYLADAYN
-3901 ETTNNETNAVIRL
+3901 ETTNNETNAIIRL
-3914 FNVIESDMVTERY
+3914 FNVIESDMITERY

-4229 AITKAVAL
+4229 AIIKAVAL

-4267 ETIQYTPWGIAN
+4267 ETIQYTPWGLAN

-4288 VAALSIASDNLK
+4288 VAALSIAQDNLR
-4300 LLEACCSYI
+4300 LLGALCSYI

-4321 GTYSGENKLKVN
+4321 GSYSGENKLVVN
-4333 IMKQIPLVNQI
+4333 FFKQVPLVNQI
-4344 IKHQR
+4344 IKHER

>member
-1 MRSTGIRQSSERV
+1 MNLF
-14 VSDYSINIFDSVDNN
+14 DNIDNN
-29 AIFDTVSNYLIN
+29 AIFGNVSNNLIN
-41 NIKYMSCTPSNPKLD
+41 NIKYMSCIPSNPKLD
-56 KLLELT
+56 KLLTLT

-77 DTSFREWY
+77 DNSFRDWY
-85 QEKTGRD
+85 KEKTGRD
-92 FNEESIDANTVNAI
+92 FNDENIDTNTVNAI
-106 IAYNNRKTINT
+106 IAYNNRETINT
-117 QDYVQNVRTS
+117 KDYVQNVRTS
-127 RTGIFGNDIA
+127 RTGVFGNDIA
-137 KEDHAINILSTIY
+137 KEDHAINILATIY

-157 RKALANRKRKGE
+157 RKALANKKRKGE
-169 KEALKDKAGN
+169 NEVIKDKAGN

-239 PEVVSLS
+239 PEVISLS
-246 KEFGIDTNEDFES
+246 KEFGIDINEDYEAG
-259 NDDVKEDS
+259 DDVKEDS

-317 SFINEQPDTSNNTYS
+317 SFINEKPDTASDTYS
-332 GIAESATFS
+332 GIAESAGFS

-355 VETMVE
+355 VEAMVE

-386 ANVQIRNKIFTQLKQ
+386 ANIQIRNKIFTQLKQ

-413 DGSNIVTKNR
+413 DGSNVVTKNR

-465 LNNSNTNEIQ
+465 LKNSNTNEIQ
-475 EISEKLAAIFNKY
+475 EITEQIAEIFNKY

-583 RFKDYQIVDSE
+583 KFKDYQIVDSE

-618 ERINDNRYNDNPTA
+618 ERINDNRYNDNPVS

-647 QYQYSNILIEKTLS
+647 QYRYSNILIEKTLS
-661 NGKVI
+661 NGKIV

-727 YEMAK
+727 YEMTK

-757 LDYAGLFNTGN
+757 LDINDLFI
-768 YRANYEGKMSYYYGN
+768 
-783 NKRQDVKSNSTLEA
+783 RQDTNSDIIFNQSSSENY
-797 IKRGERTSTTRY
+797 GEYQTS
-809 ESDGNID
+809 SSI
-816 YWKKIKVGDIVK
+816 
-828 FENNNGETVLV
+828 
-839 RIISPLKKLD
+839 
-849 NNIDV
+849 
-854 DIWSKK
+854 
-860 EGWNKEYFEREVRPR
+860 
-875 LNEAWQFEYELINNT
+875 
-890 YSINHGHP
+890 SINHTHP

-921 FETTVENGVVTIMS
+921 FETTVENGVVTIVS

-964 ILDGNGRPTGNVFKF
+964 ILDSNGVPTGNVFKF

-990 SRYNSETAKSV
+990 NKYNSETAKTV

-1055 YRIQESVAKY
+1055 YRIQEAVAKY
-1065 YSDKEFVDKYKNAS
+1065 SSNKEFVDRYKNAS
-1079 QESFNSFIAEMVLN
+1079 QESFNAFIAEMVLN

-1145 DITVAPNKTI
+1145 DIVISPNKTI
-1155 SIDSSFKYITLEDIQ
+1155 SVDSSFKYITLEDVQ
-1170 SSGKVLD
+1170 SKGGVIE
-1177 DLKKQLDIAN
+1177 DLKKQLKIAK
-1187 VSKETR
+1187 VSKETE
-1193 AFILKQFSKD
+1193 AFVLKQFAKD

-1208 DAQSFITLDEFVRR
+1208 DAQSLITLDEFVRR
-1222 MYLRGEYDSYKDLIE
+1222 MYLRGEYDNYKDLIE
-1237 ALYDETKPIDNVKLG
+1237 ALYDESKPIDNVKLG

-1299 GALAKYMT
+1299 GLLAKYMT

-1330 WDSHGKF
+1330 WDAHGKF
-1337 PSKDKLK
+1337 PSKERLK
-1344 QFNLDVQT
+1344 QFNLDIQT

-1418 ASRIGVSIDARGN
+1418 ASRIGVSIDAKGN
-1431 VVYEEGKVK
+1431 VVYEDGKAK

-1472 TGLPYMPAWTNLV
+1472 TGMPYMPAWTNLV

-1498 NRVTRQVLPGFHASQ
+1498 NRITRQVLPGFHASQ
-1513 VSDVGITA
+1513 VSDVGMTT
-1521 LSGRTDL
+1521 LSSRTDL
-1528 RDLMQSK
+1528 RNLMQSK

-1574 NEGNLVHEVTLEDL
+1574 NEGNLIHEVTIEDL
-1588 QNAGLDTMIGYRIP
+1588 QAAGLDTMIGYRIP

-1652 YFDRNGKPHKVE
+1652 YFDKNGKPHKVK
-1664 YIDGED
+1664 YIEGED

-1692 ATNSE
+1692 ATSSE

-1710 RETVRKANEEYDKF
+1710 RETVLKANEEYDKF
-1724 LTDQVRDLIAETDE
+1724 LTDQVRDLIAETDK
-1738 TWAELPREIK
+1738 TWILLPREVK
-1748 DNLTITFKSKEL
+1748 DNLTVTFKSKEL

-1767 AIVSKMDFY
+1767 AIVSKMSFY
-1776 KSEYANDEYVAKF
+1776 ENEYKDNNSVAKF
-1789 AQQYRNIQSV
+1789 AQQYRNIQSI

-1804 EFYQNVKD
+1804 EFYQNIKD

-1853 VAQQN
+1853 IAQQN

-1896 KSNIFEGLSETYRN
+1896 KSNIFEGLSESYRN

-2066 ELIARQN
+2066 ELITRQN

-2088 GLRRDMYIRLAKTVG
+2088 GLRRDMYIRLAKSLG

-2111 KTRLKDVKAM
+2111 RTRLKDIKSM
-2121 LEARGITI
+2121 LEAKGISI

-2144 REHLKDDVESTS
+2144 REHLKDNVENIDST
-2156 YNNTDNLIYQ
+2156 NADNLIYQ

-2177 EIGDQINTNMMVITS
+2177 EIGDQINANMMVITS

-2206 VINRITDIKN
+2206 VINRITDIKKS
-2216 NNIARIKKGNPVLKA
+2216 NITRTKKGNPILKA

-2254 DINQDDSESAYPS
+2254 DINQDDSESVYPS

-2291 QTPQFRELVSKFD
+2291 QTPQFRELVNKFG

-2362 GYTDVVGSFDMSD
+2362 GYTDVVGSFNMSD
-2375 MSEKNVEAFM
+2375 MSEKNIEAFM

-2449 VKLTAMDLVRYSMV
+2449 VKLTAMDLIRYSMV

-2485 QDTGIDSDNGVSIAT
+2485 QDTGIDSDNGVSTAT

-2527 NDDKAIEK
+2527 NDDNEIGK

-2567 RLGVGMLS
+2567 RLGVGVLS
-2575 FKEAQERR
+2575 FKEAQERK
-2583 MITGSEDNRKYRHY
+2583 MITGSENNRKYRYY

-2619 YMLPTNPL
+2619 YMLPTNQL
-2627 EQNEIGEVSVNPD
+2627 EQNEIGEVSINPD
-2640 NNRMYLPL
+2640 NNRMFLPL
-2648 DILEEVSIRQHDP
+2648 DILEEVSINQYDP

-2672 SDIRKFVVLPKV
+2672 SDIRKFVVLPKA
-2684 FEVGASLLIEEA
+2684 FEAGANLLIEEA
-2696 FPNSTVLTSPIKGQ
+2696 FPNSTVLASPIKEQ
-2710 QIDTSRRYIIATTDN
+2710 RIDTSRRYIIASTDN
-2725 QAILD
+2725 QVILD
-2730 TIEFLEAVGI
+2730 TIESLEAAGI
-2740 TNYVVA
+2740 TNYIVA

-2760 DRNNEDIAAKRLQTA
+2760 DHNNADIAAKRLQLA

-2782 EIQLRKKKSDNS
+2782 EVQLRKKKSDNS

-2846 VYIVTNLGRI
+2846 VYIVTNLGRV

-2891 VVKENARLYK
+2891 VVKENARLDK

-2907 IRVQTEDNFI
+2907 IRVQTENNFI
-2917 NEDILESALID
+2917 NEDVLESALID

-2980 REQALRIINGYTN
+2980 REQALKIINGYTN

-3025 KIVQEKWSI
+3025 KIVREKWSI

-3119 RSTKMYFDN
+3119 RSTKMYFDS

-3173 VLKQMMNQLRA
+3173 VLKQMMNQLRT

-3195 FTSAISAIIEDA
+3195 FTSAISTIIEDA

-3236 KLRLLKEA
+3236 KLRSLKEA

-3289 NTNQLLN
+3289 NANQLLN

-3394 AIEGLQYPETFETY
+3394 AIEGLQYPETSETY

-3540 ITKEYEPLAIWKQMV
+3540 ITKEYEPLAIWRQMI

-3630 AYINRGYLPNQAV
+3630 AYINRGYLPNQAI

-3696 IREKQEGETTDEYL
+3696 IREKQEGETIDEYL
-3710 AYVRETQAKN
+3710 AYVRETQTKN

-3887 WMQNIGSYLADAYN
+3887 WMQNVGSYLADAYN
-3901 ETTNNETNAVIRL
+3901 ETTNNETNAIIRL
-3914 FNVIESDMVTERY
+3914 FNVIESDMITERY

-4267 ETIQYTPWGIAN
+4267 ETIQYTPWGLAN

-4288 VAALSIASDNLK
+4288 VAALSIAQDNLR
-4300 LLEACCSYI
+4300 LLGALCSYI

-4321 GTYSGENKLKVN
+4321 GSYSGENKLVVN
-4333 IMKQIPLVNQI
+4333 FFKQVPLVNQI
-4344 IKHQR
+4344 IKHER

>member
-1 MRSTGIRQSSERV
+1 M
-14 VSDYSINIFDSVDNN
+14 NLFDSIDNN
-29 AIFDTVSNYLIN
+29 AIFGNVSNNLIN
-41 NIKYMSCTPSNPKLD
+41 NIKYMSCIPSNPKLD
-56 KLLELT
+56 KLLPLT
-62 NNDVRKSTEYLATIE
+62 NNDVRKSTEYFATIE
-77 DTSFREWY
+77 DNSFRDWY
-85 QEKTGRD
+85 KEKTGRD
-92 FNEESIDANTVNAI
+92 FNDENIDTNTVNAI
-106 IAYNNRKTINT
+106 IAYNNRETINT
-117 QDYVQNVRTS
+117 KDYVQNVRTS
-127 RTGIFGNDIA
+127 RTGVFGNDIA
-137 KEDHAINILSTIY
+137 KEDHAINILATIY

-157 RKALANRKRKGE
+157 RKALANKKRKGE
-169 KEALKDKAGN
+169 NEVIKDKAGN

-287 ELSDQRKDIDK
+287 EISDQRKDIDK

-332 GIAESATFS
+332 GMAESTTFS
-341 SSFKAL
+341 SSFKAI

-355 VETMVE
+355 VEAMIE
-361 SFHTIAERFKEVSHL
+361 SFHTIAARFKEVSHL

-386 ANVQIRNKIFTQLKQ
+386 ANVQMRNKIFTQLKQ
-401 SIWERNEVIQSA
+401 SIWERNEVVYSQ
-413 DGSNIVTKNR
+413 DGSNVVTKNR

-465 LNNSNTNEIQ
+465 LKNSNTNEIQ
-475 EISEKLAAIFNKY
+475 EITEQIAAIFNKY
-488 NFGINRQGVVNYIRS
+488 NFGINRQGVVNYVRN
-503 FGDSQLSNITS
+503 FGDNQLSNIS
-514 LINDLLEFNK
+514 SIVDDLLEFNK
-524 VVANASNI
+524 VVGKATNL

-542 YYAGEYSKAKNDEEY
+542 YYAGEYAKTKENEEY
-557 TVVPFDKSQLQYKGG
+557 VVVPFDKSQLQYKGG
-572 YANNIANRISD
+572 YANNIANRISN

-618 ERINDNRYNDNPTA
+618 ERINDNRYNDNPVS
-632 NTELRDYLVKFTNIP
+632 NTELRDYLVKFANIP
-647 QYQYSNILIEKTLS
+647 QYKYSNILIEKTLS
-661 NGKVI
+661 NGKII

-697 VTGKAKSYKDINALE
+697 VTGKTKSYKDINALE

-727 YEMAK
+727 YEMTK

-757 LDYAGLFNTGN
+757 LDYTGLFNAN
-768 YRANYEGKMSYYYGN
+768 SSIYR
-783 NKRQDVKSNSTLEA
+783 
-797 IKRGERTSTTRY
+797 
-809 ESDGNID
+809 
-816 YWKKIKVGDIVK
+816 
-828 FENNNGETVLV
+828 
-839 RIISPLKKLD
+839 
-849 NNIDV
+849 
-854 DIWSKK
+854 
-860 EGWNKEYFEREVRPR
+860 
-875 LNEAWQFEYELINNT
+875 
-890 YSINHGHP
+890 GHP

-921 FETTVENGVVTIMS
+921 FETTVENGVVTIVS
-935 DENGKPKIKEEFKDL
+935 DENGKPKIKDEFKDL

-955 RLNYHYRKG
+955 RLNYHYRKS
-964 ILDGNGRPTGNVFKF
+964 ILDSNGKPTGNVFKF

-990 SRYNSETAKSV
+990 NKYNSETAKTV

-1055 YRIQESVAKY
+1055 YRIQEAIAKY
-1065 YSDKEFVDKYKNAS
+1065 SSNKEFVDRYKNAS
-1079 QESFNSFIAEMVLN
+1079 QESFNAFIAEMVLN

-1145 DITVAPNKTI
+1145 DIVVSPNKTI
-1155 SIDSSFKYITLEDIQ
+1155 SVDSSFKYITLEDVQ
-1170 SSGKVLD
+1170 SKGGVIE
-1177 DLKKQLDIAN
+1177 DLKKQLKIAK
-1187 VSKETR
+1187 VSKETE
-1193 AFILKQFSKD
+1193 AFVLKQFAKD

-1222 MYLRGEYDSYKDLIE
+1222 MYLRGEYDNYKDLIE
-1237 ALYDETKPIDNVKLG
+1237 ALYDESKPIDNVKLG

-1299 GALAKYMT
+1299 GLLAKYMT

-1330 WDSHGKF
+1330 WDAHGKF
-1337 PSKDKLK
+1337 PSKERLK
-1344 QFNLDVQT
+1344 RFNEDIQT

-1418 ASRIGVSIDARGN
+1418 ASRIGVEIDAKGN
-1431 VVYEEGKVK
+1431 VVYEGNQAK
-1440 IDNNQFIALIKD
+1440 IDNNKFISLIKD

-1498 NRVTRQVLPGFHASQ
+1498 NRITRQVLPGFHASQ
-1513 VSDVGITA
+1513 VSDIGMTE
-1521 LSGRTDL
+1521 LSGRSDL
-1528 RDLMQSK
+1528 RDLMQSR

-1543 LGRKL
+1543 IGRKL

-1574 NEGNLVHEVTLEDL
+1574 TEGNLIKEVTLEDL
-1588 QNAGLDTMIGYRIP
+1588 QSAGLDTMIGYRIP
-1602 TEGKQSIAVMKVVGL
+1602 TEGKQSVAVMKVVGL

-1652 YFDRNGKPHKVE
+1652 YFDENGKPHKVE
-1664 YIDGED
+1664 YIEGED
-1670 EVSTYRRYIGYIN
+1670 DVAVERRYNNYLFSN
-1683 SLIDKETRK
+1683 L
-1692 ATNSE
+1692 
-1697 FTKEEF
+1697 TKENIQD
-1703 KEARKAA
+1703 ARDIAI
-1710 RETVRKANEEYDKF
+1710 
-1724 LTDQVRDLIAETDE
+1724 DLSQEGLSYA
-1738 TWAELPREIK
+1738 
-1748 DNLTITFKSKEL
+1748 
-1760 KFGERVD
+1760 D
-1767 AIVSKMDFY
+1767 AY
-1776 KSEYANDEYVAKF
+1776 KSAITKY
-1789 AQQYRNIQSV
+1789 
-1799 INEQR
+1799 
-1804 EFYQNVKD
+1804 
-1812 NAEQLAIDYADETR
+1812 AEQSGLY
-1826 RARLEQTIQARAEIV
+1826 
-1841 GAMSLEEFSQLT
+1841 SKEEFSQLT

-1896 KSNIFEGLSETYRN
+1896 KRNIFEGLSETYRN

-1921 DANMSGARLKA
+1921 DANMFGARLKA

-1937 DNFASIGNKAK
+1937 DNFASISNKAK
-1948 TIIDGAHGGFRFV
+1948 TIIDGAHGGFRFT

-1974 AKLRKRFRDVTRSGK
+1974 SKLRKRFRDVTRKGK
-1989 EVMVDHNQLGW
+1989 EVTVDHNQLGW

-2088 GLRRDMYIRLAKTVG
+2088 GLRRDMYIRLAKALG

-2111 KTRLKDVKAM
+2111 RTRLKDIKSM
-2121 LEARGITI
+2121 LEAKGISI

-2144 REHLKDDVESTS
+2144 KEHLKDNVENIDST
-2156 YNNTDNLIYQ
+2156 NADNLIYQ

-2177 EIGDQINTNMMVITS
+2177 EICDQINTNMMVITS

-2216 NNIARIKKGNPVLKA
+2216 SNITRGKKGEPILKA
-2231 VTEEGNKYLIDAIY
+2231 VTEDGNKYLIYAIY
-2245 PKISFNTIN
+2245 PKINFNTIN
-2254 DINQDDSESAYPS
+2254 DINQDDSESVYPS

-2323 AQSNFVNTNRF
+2323 AQSSFVNTNRF
-2334 ITRSDNEFIPSYNLN
+2334 ITKSNNEFIPSYNLN

-2362 GYTDVVGSFDMSD
+2362 GYTDIVGSFNMSD

-2393 VLIQRYTSDD
+2393 ALIQRYTSDD

-2449 VKLTAMDLVRYSMV
+2449 VKLTAMDLIRYSMV

-2485 QDTGIDSDNGVSIAT
+2485 QDTGIDSDNGVSTAT

-2512 MIQYGSETGTYERLS
+2512 MIQYSSETGTYERLS

-2567 RLGVGMLS
+2567 RLGVGVLS
-2575 FKEAQERR
+2575 FKEAQERK
-2583 MITGSEDNRKYRHY
+2583 MITGSENNRKYRHY

-2606 LRLYKLVYDNDVV
+2606 LRLYKLVYDNGVV

-2640 NNRMYLPL
+2640 NNRMFLPL
-2648 DILEEVSIRQHDP
+2648 DILEEVSINQYDP

-2672 SDIRKFVVLPKV
+2672 SDIRKFVVLPKA
-2684 FEVGASLLIEEA
+2684 FEAGANLLIEEA
-2696 FPNSTVLTSPIKGQ
+2696 FPNSTVLTSPIKEQ
-2710 QIDTSRRYIIATTDN
+2710 QVDTSRRYIIASTDN
-2725 QAILD
+2725 QVILD
-2730 TIEFLEAVGI
+2730 TIESLEAVGI
-2740 TNYVVA
+2740 TNYVVV

-2760 DRNNEDIAAKRLQTA
+2760 DRNNIDIAAKRLQTA

-2782 EIQLRKKKSDNS
+2782 EVQLRKKKSDNS

-2846 VYIVTNLGRI
+2846 VYIVTNLGRV

-2891 VVKENARLYK
+2891 VVKENARLDK

-2907 IRVQTEDNFI
+2907 IRVQTENNFI
-2917 NEDILESALID
+2917 NEDVLESALID

-2969 SNTATK
+2969 SNTAIK

-3119 RSTKMYFDN
+3119 RSTKMYFDS

-3195 FTSAISAIIEDA
+3195 FTSAISTIIEDA

-3236 KLRLLKEA
+3236 KLRSLKEA

-3289 NTNQLLN
+3289 NANQLLN

-3394 AIEGLQYPETFETY
+3394 AIEGLQYPETSETY

-3540 ITKEYEPLAIWKQMV
+3540 ITKEYEPLAIWRQMV

-3887 WMQNIGSYLADAYN
+3887 WMQNVGSYLADAYN
-3901 ETTNNETNAVIRL
+3901 ETTNNETNAIIRL
-3914 FNVIESDMVTERY
+3914 FNVIESDMITERY

-4267 ETIQYTPWGIAN
+4267 ETIQYTPWGLAN

-4288 VAALSIASDNLK
+4288 VAALSIAQDNLR
-4300 LLEACCSYI
+4300 LLGALCSYI

-4321 GTYSGENKLKVN
+4321 GSYSGENKLVVN
-4333 IMKQIPLVNQI
+4333 FFKQVPLVNQI
-4344 IKHQR
+4344 IKHER

>member
-1 MRSTGIRQSSERV
+1 MNLF
-14 VSDYSINIFDSVDNN
+14 DSIDNNVIFDN
-29 AIFDTVSNYLIN
+29 VSNNLIN
-41 NIKYMSCTPSNPKLD
+41 NIKCMSCIPSNPKLD
-56 KLLELT
+56 KLLPLT

-77 DTSFREWY
+77 DNSFRDWY
-85 QEKTGRD
+85 KEKTGRD
-92 FNEESIDANTVNAI
+92 FNDENIDTNTVNAI
-106 IAYNNRKTINT
+106 IAYNNREIINT
-117 QDYVQNVRTS
+117 KDYVQNVRTS
-127 RTGIFGNDIA
+127 RTGVFGNDIA
-137 KEDHAINILSTIY
+137 KEDHAINILATIY

-157 RKALANRKRKGE
+157 RKALANKKRKGE
-169 KEALKDKAGN
+169 NEVIKDKAGN

-246 KEFGIDTNEDFES
+246 KEFGIDINEDYEAG
-259 NDDVKEDS
+259 DDVKEDS

-332 GIAESATFS
+332 GMAESAGFD
-341 SSFKAL
+341 SSFKAI

-355 VETMVE
+355 VEAMIE
-361 SFHTIAERFKEVSHL
+361 SFHTIAARFKEVSHL

-386 ANVQIRNKIFTQLKQ
+386 ANVQMRNKIFTQLKQ
-401 SIWERNEVIQSA
+401 SIWERNEVVYSQ
-413 DGSNIVTKNR
+413 DGSNVVTKNR

-456 DELKNRLST
+456 DELKNRLSA
-465 LNNSNTNEIQ
+465 LKNSNTNEIQ
-475 EISEKLAAIFNKY
+475 EITEQIAAIFNKY
-488 NFGINRQGVVNYIRS
+488 NFGINRQGVVNYVRN
-503 FGDSQLSNITS
+503 FGDNQLSNIS
-514 LINDLLEFNK
+514 FIVDDLLEFNK
-524 VVANASNI
+524 VVGKATNL
-532 LKIDN
+532 LKIDS

-542 YYAGEYSKAKNDEEY
+542 YYAGEYAKTKENEEY
-557 TVVPFDKSQLQYKGG
+557 VVVPFDKSQLQYKGG
-572 YANNIANRISD
+572 YANNIANRISN

-618 ERINDNRYNDNPTA
+618 ERINDNRYNDNPVS
-632 NTELRDYLVKFTNIP
+632 NTELRDYLVKFANIP
-647 QYQYSNILIEKTLS
+647 QYKYSNILIEKTLS
-661 NGKVI
+661 NGKIV

-727 YEMAK
+727 YEMTK

-757 LDYAGLFNTGN
+757 LDYTGLFN
-768 YRANYEGKMSYYYGN
+768 ANG
-783 NKRQDVKSNSTLEA
+783 
-797 IKRGERTSTTRY
+797 
-809 ESDGNID
+809 
-816 YWKKIKVGDIVK
+816 
-828 FENNNGETVLV
+828 
-839 RIISPLKKLD
+839 
-849 NNIDV
+849 
-854 DIWSKK
+854 
-860 EGWNKEYFEREVRPR
+860 
-875 LNEAWQFEYELINNT
+875 
-890 YSINHGHP
+890 SINHTHP

-921 FETTVENGVVTIMS
+921 FETTVENGVVTIVS

-964 ILDGNGRPTGNVFKF
+964 ILDSNGVPTGNVFKF
-979 RSLLIDKVKNL
+979 RSLLIDKVNKIDNYKY
-990 SRYNSETAKSV
+990 SSSEIAKRV

-1007 EGGDVFSLLYG
+1007 EGGNVFSLLYG

-1030 NGEYNIRLTGELR
+1030 NGEYNIRLTGGLR

-1055 YRIQESVAKY
+1055 YRIQEAVAKY
-1065 YSDKEFVDKYKNAS
+1065 SSNKEFVDRYKNAS
-1079 QESFNSFIAEMVLN
+1079 QESFNAFIAEMVLN

-1145 DITVAPNKTI
+1145 DIVVSPNKTI
-1155 SIDSSFKYITLEDIQ
+1155 SVDSSFKYITLEDVQ
-1170 SSGKVLD
+1170 SKGGVIE
-1177 DLKKQLDIAN
+1177 DLKKQLKIAK
-1187 VSKETR
+1187 VSKETE
-1193 AFILKQFSKD
+1193 AFVLKQFAKD

-1222 MYLRGEYDSYKDLIE
+1222 MYLRGEYDNYKDLIE
-1237 ALYDETKPIDNVKLG
+1237 ALYDESKPIDNVKLE

-1299 GALAKYMT
+1299 GLLAKYMT

-1330 WDSHGKF
+1330 WDAHGKF
-1337 PSKDKLK
+1337 PSKERLK
-1344 QFNLDVQT
+1344 QFNLDIQT

-1562 PKWMVKAYNTYD
+1562 PKWIVKAYNTYD

-1652 YFDRNGKPHKVE
+1652 TFDKNGKPHKVE

-1670 EVSTYRRYIGYIN
+1670 EDAVERRYNNYLFN
-1683 SLIDKETRK
+1683 
-1692 ATNSE
+1692 
-1697 FTKEEF
+1697 
-1703 KEARKAA
+1703 
-1710 RETVRKANEEYDKF
+1710 
-1724 LTDQVRDLIAETDE
+1724 
-1738 TWAELPREIK
+1738 
-1748 DNLTITFKSKEL
+1748 NLTRE
-1760 KFGERVD
+1760 
-1767 AIVSKMDFY
+1767 
-1776 KSEYANDEYVAKF
+1776 
-1789 AQQYRNIQSV
+1789 NIQDARDIAIDLSQEEG
-1799 INEQR
+1799 ISYADAYESAITK
-1804 EFYQNVKD
+1804 Y
-1812 NAEQLAIDYADETR
+1812 AEQSGLY
-1826 RARLEQTIQARAEIV
+1826 
-1841 GAMSLEEFSQLT
+1841 SKEEFSQLT

-2121 LEARGITI
+2121 LEARGVTI

-2166 IKALR
+2166 IKVLR

-2485 QDTGIDSDNGVSIAT
+2485 QDTGIDSDNGVSTAT

-2684 FEVGASLLIEEA
+2684 FEVGANLLIEEA
-2696 FPNSTVLTSPIKGQ
+2696 FPNSTVLTSPIKEQ

-2730 TIEFLEAVGI
+2730 TIESLEAVGI

-2846 VYIVTNLGRI
+2846 VYIVTNLGRV

-2891 VVKENARLYK
+2891 VVKENARLDK

-2907 IRVQTEDNFI
+2907 IRVQTENNFI
-2917 NEDILESALID
+2917 NEDVLESALID

-2980 REQALRIINGYTN
+2980 REQALKIINGYTN

-3025 KIVQEKWSI
+3025 KIVREKWSI

-3119 RSTKMYFDN
+3119 RSTKMYFDS

-3236 KLRLLKEA
+3236 KLRSLKEA
-3244 VKLAQIEDPNGRDG
+3244 VKLAQIEDSNGRDG

-3394 AIEGLQYPETFETY
+3394 AIEGLQYPETSETY

-3540 ITKEYEPLAIWKQMV
+3540 ITKEYEPLAIWRQMV

-3710 AYVRETQAKN
+3710 AYVRETQTKN

-3887 WMQNIGSYLADAYN
+3887 WMQNVGSYLADAYN
-3901 ETTNNETNAVIRL
+3901 ETTNNETNAIIRL
-3914 FNVIESDMVTERY
+3914 FNVIESDMITERY

-4288 VAALSIASDNLK
+4288 VAALSIAQDNLR
-4300 LLEACCSYI
+4300 LLGALCSYI
-4309 ITGNPDDLYYNS
+4309 ITGNSDDLYYNS
-4321 GTYSGENKLKVN
+4321 GSYSGENKLVVN
-4333 IMKQIPLVNQI
+4333 FFKQVPLVNQI
-4344 IKHQR
+4344 IKHER

>member
-1 MRSTGIRQSSERV
+1 M
-14 VSDYSINIFDSVDNN
+14 NLFDSIDNN
-29 AIFDTVSNYLIN
+29 VIFGNVSNNLIN
-41 NIKYMSCTPSNPKLD
+41 NIKCMSCIPSNPKLD
-56 KLLELT
+56 KLLPLT

-77 DTSFREWY
+77 DNSFRDWY
-85 QEKTGRD
+85 KEKTGRD
-92 FNEESIDANTVNAI
+92 FNDENIDTNTVNAI
-106 IAYNNRKTINT
+106 IAYNNRETINT
-117 QDYVQNVRTS
+117 KDYVQNVRTS
-127 RTGIFGNDIA
+127 RTGVFGNDIA
-137 KEDHAINILSTIY
+137 KEDHAINILATIY

-157 RKALANRKRKGE
+157 RKALANKKRKGE
-169 KEALKDKAGN
+169 SEVIKDKAGN
-179 ELSPQAAIKLTMI
+179 ELSPQSAIKLTMI

-246 KEFGIDTNEDFES
+246 KEFGIDTNEDYEAS
-259 NDDVKEDS
+259 DDVKEDS

-332 GIAESATFS
+332 GMAESATFS
-341 SSFKAL
+341 SSFKAI

-355 VETMVE
+355 IEAMVE
-361 SFHTIAERFKEVSHL
+361 SFHTIAARFKEVSHL

-386 ANVQIRNKIFTQLKQ
+386 ANVQMRNKIFTQLKQ
-401 SIWERNEVIQSA
+401 SIWERNEVVYSQ
-413 DGSNIVTKNR
+413 DGSNVVTKNR

-465 LNNSNTNEIQ
+465 LKNSNTNEIQ
-475 EISEKLAAIFNKY
+475 EITEQIAAIFNKY
-488 NFGINRQGVVNYIRS
+488 NFGINRQGVVNYVRN
-503 FGDSQLSNITS
+503 FGDNQLSNIS
-514 LINDLLEFNK
+514 SIVDDLLEFNK
-524 VVANASNI
+524 VVGKATNL

-542 YYAGEYSKAKNDEEY
+542 YYAGEYAKTKENEEY
-557 TVVPFDKSQLQYKGG
+557 VVVPFDKSQLQYKGG
-572 YANNIANRISD
+572 YANNIANRISN

-618 ERINDNRYNDNPTA
+618 ERINDNRYNDNPVN

-647 QYQYSNILIEKTLS
+647 QYRYSNILIEKTLS
-661 NGKVI
+661 NGKIV

-727 YEMAK
+727 YEMTK

-757 LDYAGLFNTGN
+757 LDYTGLFN
-768 YRANYEGKMSYYYGN
+768 ANG
-783 NKRQDVKSNSTLEA
+783 
-797 IKRGERTSTTRY
+797 
-809 ESDGNID
+809 
-816 YWKKIKVGDIVK
+816 
-828 FENNNGETVLV
+828 
-839 RIISPLKKLD
+839 
-849 NNIDV
+849 
-854 DIWSKK
+854 
-860 EGWNKEYFEREVRPR
+860 
-875 LNEAWQFEYELINNT
+875 
-890 YSINHGHP
+890 SIYHGHP

-921 FETTVENGVVTIMS
+921 FETTVENGVVTIVS

-964 ILDGNGRPTGNVFKF
+964 ILDSNGVPTGNVFKF
-979 RSLLIDKVKNL
+979 RSLLIDKVNKIDNYKY
-990 SRYNSETAKSV
+990 SSSSEIAKRV

-1007 EGGDVFSLLYG
+1007 EGGNVFSLLYG

-1030 NGEYNIRLTGELR
+1030 NGEYNIRLTGGLR

-1055 YRIQESVAKY
+1055 YRIQEAVAKY
-1065 YSDKEFVDKYKNAS
+1065 SSNKEFVDRYKNAS
-1079 QESFNSFIAEMVLN
+1079 QESFNAFIAEMVLN

-1126 AGGLAYA
+1126 AGGLSYA

-1145 DITVAPNKTI
+1145 DIVVSPNKTI
-1155 SIDSSFKYITLEDIQ
+1155 SVDSSFKYITLEDVQ
-1170 SSGKVLD
+1170 SKGGVIE
-1177 DLKKQLDIAN
+1177 DLKKQLKIAK
-1187 VSKETR
+1187 VSKETE
-1193 AFILKQFSKD
+1193 AFVLKQFAKD

-1222 MYLRGEYDSYKDLIE
+1222 MYLRGEYDNYKDLIE
-1237 ALYDETKPIDNVKLG
+1237 ALYDESKPIDNVKLE

-1299 GALAKYMT
+1299 GLLAKYMT

-1330 WDSHGKF
+1330 WDAHGKF
-1337 PSKDKLK
+1337 PSKERLK
-1344 QFNLDVQT
+1344 RFNEDIQT

-1431 VVYEEGKVK
+1431 VVYEKGKVK

-1724 LTDQVRDLIAETDE
+1724 LIDQVRDLIAETDE

-1776 KSEYANDEYVAKF
+1776 ESEYANDEYVAKF

-2485 QDTGIDSDNGVSIAT
+2485 QDTGIDSDNGVSTAT

-2661 AFISSINIAMN
+2661 AFINSINIAMN

-2696 FPNSTVLTSPIKGQ
+2696 FPNSTVLTSPIKEQ
-2710 QIDTSRRYIIATTDN
+2710 QVDTSRRYIIASTDN
-2725 QAILD
+2725 QVILD
-2730 TIEFLEAVGI
+2730 TIESLEAAGI
-2740 TNYVVA
+2740 TNYVVV

-2754 IRKLIN
+2754 IRRFIN
-2760 DRNNEDIAAKRLQTA
+2760 ERNNSDIAARRLQSA

-2782 EIQLRKKKSDNS
+2782 EVQLRKKKSDNS

-2806 NQTIEDVNVNGIGFV
+2806 NQTINDVNVNGVGFV

-2841 EKEGN
+2841 EKEGE
-2846 VYIVTNLGRI
+2846 VYIVTNLGRL
-2856 TTKSVSLTPDYMY
+2856 TSKSVSLTPDYMY

-2877 VSQLQFPRRNAITQ
+2877 IAQLQFPRRNAITQ
-2891 VVKENARLYK
+2891 VVKENARLDK

-2907 IRVQTEDNFI
+2907 IRVQTESDFI
-2917 NEDILESALID
+2917 NEDILESALVD
-2928 NDKEINDYISRVI
+2928 NDREINDYISRVI

-2956 NDAFRSFTAIDLR
+2956 NDAFRSFAAIDLR

-3119 RSTKMYFDN
+3119 RSTKMYFDS

-3236 KLRLLKEA
+3236 KLRSLKEA

-3394 AIEGLQYPETFETY
+3394 AIEGLQYPETSETY

-3540 ITKEYEPLAIWKQMV
+3540 ITKEYEPLAIWRQMV

-4192 QGIAKGYADFV
+4192 QGIAKGYVDFV

>member
-1 MRSTGIRQSSERV
+1 
-14 VSDYSINIFDSVDNN
+14 
-29 AIFDTVSNYLIN
+29 
-41 NIKYMSCTPSNPKLD
+41 MSCTPSNPKLD

-77 DTSFREWY
+77 DASFREWY

-92 FNEESIDANTVNAI
+92 FNEESIDANTVNAV
-106 IAYNNRKTINT
+106 IAYNNRETINT

-127 RTGIFGNDIA
+127 RTGVFGNDIA

-169 KEALKDKAGN
+169 KEVLKDKAGN
-179 ELSPQAAIKLTMI
+179 ELSPQAAVKLTMI

-203 KKLTQEQKAYVG
+203 KKLTQEQKAYIG

-239 PEVVSLS
+239 PEVISLS
-246 KEFGIDTNEDFES
+246 KEFGIDTNEDYET
-259 NDDVKEDS
+259 NDDAKEGS
-267 EQNSRQDDQETIA
+267 EQDSRQEDPETIA
-280 ALRADWS
+280 SLRADWS
-287 ELSDQRKDIDK
+287 ELADQRKDIDK

-317 SFINEQPDTSNNTYS
+317 SFINEKPDTASDTYS
-332 GIAESATFS
+332 GIAESAGFS
-341 SSFKAL
+341 SAFKAL

-355 VETMVE
+355 VEAMVE
-361 SFHTIAERFKEVSHL
+361 SFHTIAERFKEMSHL
-376 EYAARLLEDE
+376 EYAARLLEDG

-413 DGSNIVTKNR
+413 DGSNVVTKNR

-441 LIHNPSIM
+441 LVHNPSIM
-449 ANDIAVL
+449 NGDIAVL
-456 DELKNRLST
+456 EELKNRLST
-465 LNNSNTNEIQ
+465 LNNSDTNEVQ
-475 EISEKLAAIFNKY
+475 EISEELAAIFNKY
-488 NFGINRQGVVNYIRS
+488 NFGINRQGVINYIRN
-503 FGDSQLSNITS
+503 FGDSKLSNITS
-514 LINDLLEFNK
+514 LVNDLLEFNK

-542 YYAGEYSKAKNDEEY
+542 YYAGEYNKAKNDEEY
-557 TVVPFDKSQLQYKGG
+557 VVVPFDKSQLQYKGG

-632 NTELRDYLVKFTNIP
+632 NAELRDYLVKFTNIP

-727 YEMAK
+727 YEMTK

-757 LDYAGLFNTGN
+757 LDYTGLFN
-768 YRANYEGKMSYYYGN
+768 ANG
-783 NKRQDVKSNSTLEA
+783 
-797 IKRGERTSTTRY
+797 
-809 ESDGNID
+809 
-816 YWKKIKVGDIVK
+816 
-828 FENNNGETVLV
+828 
-839 RIISPLKKLD
+839 
-849 NNIDV
+849 
-854 DIWSKK
+854 
-860 EGWNKEYFEREVRPR
+860 
-875 LNEAWQFEYELINNT
+875 
-890 YSINHGHP
+890 SINHGHP

-921 FETTVENGVVTIMS
+921 FKTTVENGVVTIVS

-964 ILDGNGRPTGNVFKF
+964 ILDGNGKPTGNVFKF

-990 SRYNSETAKSV
+990 SRYNSETAKNV

-1043 NSVYNYIDNYIN
+1043 NSVYNYIDSYIN
-1055 YRIQESVAKY
+1055 YRIQEAITKY
-1065 YSDKEFVDKYKNAS
+1065 SSDKEFVDKYKNAS
-1079 QESFNSFIAEMVLN
+1079 QESFNAFISEMVLN

-1155 SIDSSFKYITLEDIQ
+1155 SVDSSFKYITLEDVQ

-1337 PSKDKLK
+1337 PSKEELK

-1389 IGNTP
+1389 IGNTS

-1418 ASRIGVSIDARGN
+1418 ASRIGVEIDAKGN
-1431 VVYEEGKVK
+1431 VVYEGNQAK
-1440 IDNNQFIALIKD
+1440 IDNNKFISLIKD

-1513 VSDVGITA
+1513 VSDIGMTE
-1521 LSGRTDL
+1521 LSGRSDL
-1528 RDLMQSK
+1528 RDLMQSR

-1574 NEGNLVHEVTLEDL
+1574 SEGNLVNEVTLEDL
-1588 QNAGLDTMIGYRIP
+1588 QSAGLDTMIGYRIP
-1602 TEGKQSIAVMKVVGL
+1602 TEGKQSVAVMKVVGL

-1652 YFDRNGKPHKVE
+1652 TFDKNGKPQKVE
-1664 YIDGED
+1664 YIEGED
-1670 EVSTYRRYIGYIN
+1670 DAAVNRRYNNYLFNNLSKENIQDARDIA
-1683 SLIDKETRK
+1683 IDLSQEGLSYAEAYESAITKYAEQGGLY
-1692 ATNSE
+1692 S
-1697 FTKEEF
+1697 KEEF
-1703 KEARKAA
+1703 
-1710 RETVRKANEEYDKF
+1710 
-1724 LTDQVRDLIAETDE
+1724 
-1738 TWAELPREIK
+1738 
-1748 DNLTITFKSKEL
+1748 SK
-1760 KFGERVD
+1760 
-1767 AIVSKMDFY
+1767 
-1776 KSEYANDEYVAKF
+1776 
-1789 AQQYRNIQSV
+1789 
-1799 INEQR
+1799 
-1804 EFYQNVKD
+1804 
-1812 NAEQLAIDYADETR
+1812 
-1826 RARLEQTIQARAEIV
+1826 
-1841 GAMSLEEFSQLT
+1841 LT

-1870 FINIMNLPVSI
+1870 FIKIMNLPVSI

-1896 KSNIFEGLSETYRN
+1896 KANIFEGLSETYRN

-1937 DNFASIGNKAK
+1937 DNFASISNKAK
-1948 TIIDGAHGGFRFV
+1948 TIVDGAHGGFRFT
-1961 YTYNTEK
+1961 YTYSTEK

-1974 AKLRKRFRDVTRSGK
+1974 SKLRKRFRDVTRKGK
-1989 EVMVDHNQLGW
+1989 EVTVDHNQLGW

-2051 NYETSILFVNQPVIT
+2051 NYETSILFINQPVIT
-2066 ELIARQN
+2066 ELITRQN

-2088 GLRRDMYIRLAKTVG
+2088 GLRRDMYIRLARTVG

-2111 KTRLKDVKAM
+2111 KTRLKDVKKM
-2121 LEARGITI
+2121 LESRGIEI
-2129 NEDELLEEGIRVTEL
+2129 NEDELLEEGIKVTEL

-2177 EIGDQINTNMMVITS
+2177 EIGDQINSNMMVITS

-2206 VINRITDIKN
+2206 VINRINDIKEN
-2216 NNIARIKKGNPVLKA
+2216 NVGRIKKGQPVLKA

-2245 PKISFNTIN
+2245 PKTNFNTIN
-2254 DINQDDSESAYPS
+2254 DINQDELESAYPS

-2291 QTPQFRELVSKFD
+2291 QTPQFRELVSKFGI
-2304 VRNLQTIQQL
+2304 RNLQTIQQL

-2334 ITRSDNEFIPSYNLN
+2334 ITRSDNEFIPSYNIN
-2349 LISSQQNTRARLY
+2349 LISSQQDTRARLY
-2362 GYTDVVGSFDMSD
+2362 GYTDIVGSFDMSD

-2393 VLIQRYTSDD
+2393 ALIQRYTSDN

-2417 NSYDRISII
+2417 NSYDRITIV

-2449 VKLTAMDLVRYSMV
+2449 IKLATMDLIRYSMI

-2485 QDTGIDSDNGVSIAT
+2485 QDTGIDSDNGVSSAT
-2500 NIINDSDKAINS
+2500 NIINDSDRAINS
-2512 MIQYGSETGTYERLS
+2512 MIQYGSEIGTYERAS
-2527 NDDKAIEK
+2527 NDAATIEK

-2548 DVLTF
+2548 DVLVF
-2553 ENKKYKESNKIVFN
+2553 ENKKYKESNKITFN
-2567 RLGVGMLS
+2567 RLGVGELS
-2575 FKEAQERR
+2575 FKEAQERG
-2583 MITGSEDNRKYRHY
+2583 MITGSENNRRYRHY
-2597 AKTNDNNKV
+2597 AKTNDNNKT
-2606 LRLYKLVYDNDVV
+2606 LRLYKLVYYNDTV

-2640 NNRMYLPL
+2640 NNRMFLPL
-2648 DILEEVSIRQHDP
+2648 DILEDVSINQYDA
-2661 AFISSINIAMN
+2661 AFISSVNIGIT
-2672 SDIRKFVVLPKV
+2672 SDTRKFMVLPTV
-2684 FEVGASLLIEEA
+2684 FEKGADTLIEEV
-2696 FPNSTVLTSPIKGQ
+2696 FPNSTVLTSPIKEQ
-2710 QIDTSRRYIIATTDN
+2710 QIDTSRKYIVAITDN
-2725 QAILD
+2725 NALLE
-2730 TIEFLEAVGI
+2730 TIESLDAAGVHD
-2740 TNYVVA
+2740 YVVA
-2746 APNMNYGN
+2746 APNMNYNN
-2754 IRKLIN
+2754 IRRIIN
-2760 DRNNEDIAAKRLQTA
+2760 ERNNADIAAKRLQAA
-2775 MTKLEAN
+2775 MTKLDAN
-2782 EIQLRKKKSDNS
+2782 EVQLRKKKSDNS

-2806 NQTIEDVNVNGIGFV
+2806 NQTINDVNVNGIGFV
-2821 PVLQTVVDNTGF
+2821 PVLQTVIDNTGF
-2833 RAGGYFRY
+2833 RPNGYFRY

-2846 VYIVTNLGRI
+2846 AYIVTNLGRI
-2856 TTKSVSLTPDYMY
+2856 TTKSVNLAPDYSY
-2869 SKKVTINS
+2869 SKKTVINS
-2877 VSQLQFPRRNAITQ
+2877 VSQLEFPRRNALTQ
-2891 VVKENARLYK
+2891 VVKENARLDK

-2907 IRVQTEDNFI
+2907 IRVQTEENFI
-2917 NEDILESALID
+2917 NEDVLESALVD
-2928 NDKEINDYISRVI
+2928 NDREINEYISRVI

-2956 NDAFRSFTAIDLR
+2956 NDAFRSFAAIDLR

-2980 REQALRIINGYTN
+2980 REQALKIINGYTN

-3003 HNFFTTYVTNPDGTY
+3003 HNFYTTYVTNPDGTY

-3025 KIVQEKWSI
+3025 KIVMEKWGI

-3069 IEAIQPYNIDEAYT
+3069 IEAIQPYDIDEAHS

-3119 RSTKMYFDN
+3119 RSTKMYFDS

-3184 SEIEA
+3184 SEINA
-3189 RDKKIA
+3189 RDRKIA

-3207 KNNGIDV
+3207 KSNGVNV

-3228 PYNETFTE
+3228 PYNESFTD
-3236 KLRLLKEA
+3236 KLRSLKEA
-3244 VKLAQIEDPNGRDG
+3244 VKLAQIDDPNGRDG

-3269 KFLIDNVEREYVK
+3269 KFLIDNIEREYNK
-3282 EMYQEYY
+3282 EFYQDYY
-3289 NTNQLLN
+3289 DMNQILN
-3296 KYPETYVKLMK
+3296 KYPQTYVKLMK
-3307 LLHEEGDILSTM
+3307 ILHEEGDILSTM

-3327 TVQNERRLNEI
+3327 TVQNARRLE
-3338 QSELTEMRAV
+3338 ELRYELAEMRAT
-3348 IDVDGNYKENYY
+3348 IDMDGNYKENYQ
-3360 EANAVNNYLLS
+3360 EANAVNNYLS
-3371 RRQLN
+3371 RRRQLN
-3376 NKYKENRPKDAF
+3376 NKYKESKPKDAF

-3394 AIEGLQYPETFETY
+3394 AIEGLQYPETSETY
-3408 RESAEWLKANTD
+3408 RESVEWLKANTD

-3436 DTRAGNPFDS
+3436 DTRLGNPFDS
-3446 FVRTMAYGKYDETG
+3446 FVRTMAYGKYDSEG
-3460 VIDGTKFTE
+3460 VIDGTKFTD

-3487 GRVKPNEEQA
+3487 GRVKPNEQKA
-3497 QKWLDEHISYI
+3497 QEWLDNHVSYI

-3521 KMGKV
+3521 KMGKE
-3526 VFDKWYNENHVLNP
+3526 VFDKWYIDNHVVNP
-3540 ITKEYEPLAIWKQMV
+3540 ITKEYEPLPIWRQMV

-3566 PKYKWL
+3566 AKYKWL
-3572 ETKVKDKYK
+3572 ETKVKEQYK

-3617 NLLNSLVKDKRSR
+3617 SLLNELVKDKRSR
-3630 AYINRGYLPNQAV
+3630 TYINRGYLPNQAI
-3643 EQPHQGFTDYWQDFK
+3643 EQPSQGFADYWQDFK

-3682 APMLHSLSEIKLLP
+3682 APMLHSLSEVKLLP
-3696 IREKQEGETTDEYL
+3696 IREQQEGETKEEYL
-3710 AYVRETQAKN
+3710 TYVRETQAKN

-3844 SKFMMLNVT
+3844 SKFMMLNIT

-3887 WMQNIGSYLADAYN
+3887 WMQNVGSYLADAYN

-3927 GKGNNPMG
+3927 GKGSNPMG

-3964 RVVAVNGKNKV
+3964 RVVNIDGKNKI
-3975 MSFEQFAMGLR
+3975 MSFEQYAMNLR

-4001 VTKYETFRD
+4001 VSKYETFKD

-4015 YIEKER
+4015 YVEKER

-4035 SVPKEIRE
+4035 SIPKELRQ
-4043 EFKATYKEDTKEERT
+4043 EFKTTYKEDTKEERI
-4058 KFENHPSFR
+4058 KFEQHPSFR

-4075 VATLKPDSGLTNDDI
+4075 VATLKKDSGLTNDDI

-4134 GFQKRFGYRLGHF
+4134 GYQKRFGYRLGHF

-4309 ITGNPDDLYYNS
+4309 VTGNPDDLYYNS

-4365 GLGQVVANM
+4365 GLGQIVANM

>member
-1 MRSTGIRQSSERV
+1 
-14 VSDYSINIFDSVDNN
+14 
-29 AIFDTVSNYLIN
+29 
-41 NIKYMSCTPSNPKLD
+41 MSCTPSNPKLD

-62 NNDVRKSTEYLATIE
+62 NNDIRKSTEYLATIE

-106 IAYNNRKTINT
+106 IAYNNRETINT

-169 KEALKDKAGN
+169 KEVLKDKAGN
-179 ELSPQAAIKLTMI
+179 ELSPQAAVKLTMI

-203 KKLTQEQKAYVG
+203 KKLTQEQKTYIG

-239 PEVVSLS
+239 PEVISLS
-246 KEFGIDTNEDFES
+246 KEFGIDTNEDYET
-259 NDDVKEDS
+259 NDDAKEGS
-267 EQNSRQDDQETIA
+267 EQDSRQEDPETIA
-280 ALRADWS
+280 SLRADWS
-287 ELSDQRKDIDK
+287 ELADQRKDIDK

-317 SFINEQPDTSNNTYS
+317 SFINEKPDTASDTYS
-332 GIAESATFS
+332 GIAESAGFS

-355 VETMVE
+355 VEAMVE
-361 SFHTIAERFKEVSHL
+361 SFHTIAERFEEVSHL

-401 SIWERNEVIQSA
+401 FIWERNEVIQSA
-413 DGSNIVTKNR
+413 DGSNVVTKNR

-441 LIHNPSIM
+441 FVHNPSIM
-449 ANDIAVL
+449 NGDVAVL
-456 DELKNRLST
+456 EELKNRLST

-475 EISEKLAAIFNKY
+475 EISEELAAIFNKY

-524 VVANASNI
+524 VVANAFNI

-557 TVVPFDKSQLQYKGG
+557 VVVPFDKSQLQYKGG

-632 NTELRDYLVKFTNIP
+632 NAELRDYLVKFTNIP

-757 LDYAGLFNTGN
+757 LDYTGLFNTGN

-839 RIISPLKKLD
+839 RITSPLKKLD

-921 FETTVENGVVTIMS
+921 FETTVENGVVTIVS

-955 RLNYHYRKG
+955 RLNYHYRKS
-964 ILDGNGRPTGNVFKF
+964 ILDRNGNPTGNVFKF

-990 SRYNSETAKSV
+990 SRYNSETAKNV

-1030 NGEYNIRLTGELR
+1030 NGEYNIRLTGGLR

-1055 YRIQESVAKY
+1055 YRIQEAIAKY
-1065 YSDKEFVDKYKNAS
+1065 SSDKEFVDKYKNAS
-1079 QESFNSFIAEMVLN
+1079 QESFNAFIAEMVLN

-1155 SIDSSFKYITLEDIQ
+1155 SIDSSFKYITLEDVQ

-1299 GALAKYMT
+1299 AALAKYMT

-1337 PSKDKLK
+1337 PSKEKLK
-1344 QFNLDVQT
+1344 QFNLDIQT

-1418 ASRIGVSIDARGN
+1418 ASRIGVEIDAKGN
-1431 VVYEEGKVK
+1431 VVYEGNQAK
-1440 IDNNQFIALIKD
+1440 IDNNQFISLIKD

-1513 VSDVGITA
+1513 VSDIGMTE
-1521 LSGRTDL
+1521 LSGRGDL
-1528 RDLMQSK
+1528 RDLMQSR

-1574 NEGNLVHEVTLEDL
+1574 AEGNLIKEVTLEDL
-1588 QNAGLDTMIGYRIP
+1588 QSAGLDTMIGYRIP
-1602 TEGKQSIAVMKVVGL
+1602 TEGKQSVAIMKVVGL

-1692 ATNSE
+1692 ATSSE

-1738 TWAELPREIK
+1738 TWAELPREVK

-1776 KSEYANDEYVAKF
+1776 ENEYKDNEAIAKF
-1789 AQQYRNIQSV
+1789 AQQYRNIQSI

-1841 GAMSLEEFSQLT
+1841 GAMSLEEFSKLT

-1870 FINIMNLPVSI
+1870 FIKIMNLPVSI

-1896 KSNIFEGLSETYRN
+1896 KANIFEGLSETYRN

-1937 DNFASIGNKAK
+1937 DNFASISNKAK
-1948 TIIDGAHGGFRFV
+1948 TIVDGAHGGFRFT
-1961 YTYNTEK
+1961 YTYSTEK

-1974 AKLRKRFRDVTRSGK
+1974 SKLRKRFRDVTRKGK
-1989 EVMVDHNQLGW
+1989 EVTVDHNQLGW

-2051 NYETSILFVNQPVIT
+2051 NYETSILFINQPIIT
-2066 ELIARQN
+2066 ELITRQN

-2088 GLRRDMYIRLAKTVG
+2088 GLRRDMYIRLARTVG

-2111 KTRLKDVKAM
+2111 KTRLKDVKKM
-2121 LEARGITI
+2121 LESRGIEI
-2129 NEDELLEEGIRVTEL
+2129 NEDELLEEGIKVTEL

-2177 EIGDQINTNMMVITS
+2177 EIGDQINSNMMVITS

-2206 VINRITDIKN
+2206 VINRINDIKEN
-2216 NNIARIKKGNPVLKA
+2216 NVGRIKKGQPVLKA
-2231 VTEEGNKYLIDAIY
+2231 VTEEGNKYLIDAVY
-2245 PKISFNTIN
+2245 PKTNFNTIN
-2254 DINQDDSESAYPS
+2254 DINQDKLESAYPS

-2291 QTPQFRELVSKFD
+2291 QTPQFRELVNKFG

-2323 AQSNFVNTNRF
+2323 AQSSFVNTNRF

-2349 LISSQQNTRARLY
+2349 LISSQQDTRARLY
-2362 GYTDVVGSFDMSD
+2362 GYTDIVGSFDMSD

-2393 VLIQRYTSDD
+2393 ALIQRYTSDN

-2435 YQMFRNAWHSNNPF
+2435 YQMFRNAWYSNNPF

-2485 QDTGIDSDNGVSIAT
+2485 QDTGIDSDNGVSSAT
-2500 NIINDSDKAINS
+2500 NIINDSDRAINS
-2512 MIQYGSETGTYERLS
+2512 MIQYGSEIGTYEIAS
-2527 NDDKAIEK
+2527 NDAATIEK

-2548 DVLTF
+2548 DVLVF
-2553 ENKKYKESNKIVFN
+2553 ENKKYKESNKIIFN
-2567 RLGVGMLS
+2567 RLGVGKLS
-2575 FKEAQERR
+2575 FKEAQERG
-2583 MITGSEDNRKYRHY
+2583 MITGSENNRRYRHY
-2597 AKTNDNNKV
+2597 AKTNDNNKT
-2606 LRLYKLVYDNDVV
+2606 LRLYKLVYYNDTV

-2640 NNRMYLPL
+2640 NNRMFLPL
-2648 DILEEVSIRQHDP
+2648 DILEDVSINQYDA
-2661 AFISSINIAMN
+2661 AFISSVNIGIT
-2672 SDIRKFVVLPKV
+2672 SDTRKFMVLPTV
-2684 FEVGASLLIEEA
+2684 FERGADTLIEEV
-2696 FPNSTVLTSPIKGQ
+2696 FPNSIVLTSPIKEQ
-2710 QIDTSRRYIIATTDN
+2710 QIDTSRKYIVAITDN
-2725 QAILD
+2725 NALLE
-2730 TIEFLEAVGI
+2730 TIESLDAAGVHD
-2740 TNYVVA
+2740 YVVA
-2746 APNMNYGN
+2746 APNMNYNN
-2754 IRKLIN
+2754 IRRIIN
-2760 DRNNEDIAAKRLQTA
+2760 ERNNADIAAKRLQVA
-2775 MTKLEAN
+2775 MTKLDAN
-2782 EIQLRKKKSDNS
+2782 EVQLRKKKPDNS

-2806 NQTIEDVNVNGIGFV
+2806 NQTINDVNINGIGFV
-2821 PVLQTVVDNTGF
+2821 PVLQTVIDNTGF
-2833 RAGGYFRY
+2833 RPNGYFRY

-2856 TTKSVSLTPDYMY
+2856 TTKSVNLAPDYSY
-2869 SKKVTINS
+2869 SKKTVINS
-2877 VSQLQFPRRNAITQ
+2877 VSQLEFPRRNALTQ
-2891 VVKENARLYK
+2891 VVKENARLDK

-2907 IRVQTEDNFI
+2907 IRVQTEENFI
-2917 NEDILESALID
+2917 NEDVLESALVD
-2928 NDKEINDYISRVI
+2928 NDREINEYISRVI

-2949 NVEEAAL
+2949 NVEETAL
-2956 NDAFRSFTAIDLR
+2956 NDAFRSFAAIDLR

-2980 REQALRIINGYTN
+2980 REQALKIINGYTN

-3003 HNFFTTYVTNPDGTY
+3003 HNFYTTYVTNSDGTY
-3018 KLDENGN
+3018 QLDENGN
-3025 KIVQEKWSI
+3025 KIVKEKWSI

-3069 IEAIQPYNIDEAYT
+3069 IEAIQPYDIDEAHN

-3119 RSTKMYFDN
+3119 RSTKMYFDS

-3184 SEIEA
+3184 SEISA

-3195 FTSAISAIIEDA
+3195 FTTAISTIIEDA
-3207 KNNGIDV
+3207 KNNGINV

-3228 PYNETFTE
+3228 PYNESFTD
-3236 KLRLLKEA
+3236 KLRSLKEA
-3244 VKLAQIEDPNGRDG
+3244 VKLAQIDDSNGRDG

-3269 KFLIDNVEREYVK
+3269 KFLIDNVEREYNK
-3282 EMYQEYY
+3282 EFYQDYY
-3289 NTNQLLN
+3289 DMNQILN
-3296 KYPETYVKLMK
+3296 KYPQTYVKLMK
-3307 LLHEEGDILSTM
+3307 ILHEEGDILSTM

-3327 TVQNERRLNEI
+3327 TVQNARRLE
-3338 QSELTEMRAV
+3338 ELRDELAEMRAT
-3348 IDVDGNYKENYY
+3348 IDMDGNYKENYQ
-3360 EANAVNNYLLS
+3360 EANAVNNYLS
-3371 RRQLN
+3371 RRRQLN
-3376 NKYKENRPKDAF
+3376 DKYKESKPKDAF

-3394 AIEGLQYPETFETY
+3394 AIEGLQYPETSETY
-3408 RESAEWLKANTD
+3408 RESVEWLKANTD

-3436 DTRAGNPFDS
+3436 DTRLGNPFDS
-3446 FVRTMAYGKYDETG
+3446 FVRTMAYGKYDSEG
-3460 VIDGTKFTE
+3460 VIDGTKFTD

-3487 GRVKPNEEQA
+3487 GRVKPNEQKA
-3497 QKWLDEHISYI
+3497 QEWLDNHVSYI

-3521 KMGKV
+3521 KMGKE
-3526 VFDKWYNENHVLNP
+3526 VFDKWYIDNHVVNP
-3540 ITKEYEPLAIWKQMV
+3540 ITKEYEPLPIWRQMV

-3566 PKYKWL
+3566 AKYKWL
-3572 ETKVKDKYK
+3572 ETKVKEQYK

-3617 NLLNSLVKDKRSR
+3617 SLLNELVKDKRSR
-3630 AYINRGYLPNQAV
+3630 TYINRGYLPNQAV
-3643 EQPHQGFTDYWQDFK
+3643 EQPSQGFVDYWQDFK

-3682 APMLHSLSEIKLLP
+3682 APMLHSLSEVKLLP
-3696 IREKQEGETTDEYL
+3696 IREQQEGETKEEYL
-3710 AYVRETQAKN
+3710 TYVRETQAKN

-3839 RNMVS
+3839 RNMAS
-3844 SKFMMLNVT
+3844 SKFMMLNIT

-3914 FNVIESDMVTERY
+3914 FNVIKSDMVTERY
-3927 GKGNNPMG
+3927 GKGNNPIG

-3945 TAGEH
+3945 TAGEY

-3964 RVVAVNGKNKV
+3964 RVVNVDGKNKI
-3975 MSFEQFAMGLR
+3975 MSFEQYAMNLR

-4001 VTKYETFRD
+4001 VAKYKTFKD

-4015 YIEKER
+4015 YVEKER

-4035 SVPKEIRE
+4035 SIPKELRK
-4043 EFKATYKEDTKEERT
+4043 EFKTTYKEDTKEERI
-4058 KFENHPSFR
+4058 KFEQHPSFR

-4075 VATLKPDSGLTNDDI
+4075 VATLKKDSGLTNDDI

-4157 ISKGTYVSLG
+4157 VSKGAYVSLG

-4179 LNDSNELQAVRTL
+4179 LNNDNELQTVRTL

-4203 ANLTT
+4203 GNLTT

-4267 ETIQYTPWGIAN
+4267 ETIQYTPWGMIN
-4279 EGKKLYSQP
+4279 EGKKLYSRP
-4288 VAALSIASDNLK
+4288 VAALSIVSDNLK

-4309 ITGNPDDLYYNS
+4309 VTGNSDDLYYSS
-4321 GTYSGENKLKVN
+4321 GSYSGKNKLAVN
-4333 IMKQIPLVNQI
+4333 FFKQVPLVNQI
-4344 IKHQR
+4344 RKHER

-4365 GLGQVVANM
+4365 GLGQVIANM
-4374 ITDEDEE
+4374 ITGEDEE

>member
-1 MRSTGIRQSSERV
+1 M
-14 VSDYSINIFDSVDNN
+14 NLFDSIDNN
-29 AIFDTVSNYLIN
+29 AIFGNVSNNLIN
-41 NIKYMSCTPSNPKLD
+41 NIKYMSCIPSNPKLD
-56 KLLELT
+56 KLLPLT

-77 DTSFREWY
+77 DNSFRDWY
-85 QEKTGRD
+85 KEKTGRD
-92 FNEESIDANTVNAI
+92 FNDENIDTNTVNAI
-106 IAYNNRKTINT
+106 IAYNNRETINT
-117 QDYVQNVRTS
+117 KDYVQNVRTS
-127 RTGIFGNDIA
+127 RTGVFGNDIA
-137 KEDHAINILSTIY
+137 KEDHAINILATIY

-157 RKALANRKRKGE
+157 RKALANKKRKGE
-169 KEALKDKAGN
+169 NEVIKDKAGN
-179 ELSPQAAIKLTMI
+179 ELSPQAAVKLTMI

-215 TIIRNLYDG
+215 TIIRNLYDD

-246 KEFGIDTNEDFES
+246 KEFGIDTNEDYET
-259 NDDVKEDS
+259 NDDVNEDS

-287 ELSDQRKDIDK
+287 ELADQRKDIDK

-317 SFINEQPDTSNNTYS
+317 SFINEKPDTASDTYS
-332 GIAESATFS
+332 GIAESVGFS

-355 VETMVE
+355 VEAMVE
-361 SFHTIAERFKEVSHL
+361 SFHTIAARFKEVSHL

-386 ANVQIRNKIFTQLKQ
+386 ANVQMRNKIFTQLKQ

-413 DGSNIVTKNR
+413 DGSNVVTKNR

-441 LIHNPSIM
+441 LVHNPSIM
-449 ANDIAVL
+449 NGDVAVL
-456 DELKNRLST
+456 EELKNKLST

-475 EISEKLAAIFNKY
+475 EISEELAAIFNKY
-488 NFGINRQGVVNYIRS
+488 NFGINRQGVINYIRS
-503 FGDSQLSNITS
+503 FGDSKLSNITS
-514 LINDLLEFNK
+514 LVNDLLEFNK

-557 TVVPFDKSQLQYKGG
+557 VVVPFDKSQLQYKGG

-583 RFKDYQIVDSE
+583 KFKDYQIVNSE

-618 ERINDNRYNDNPTA
+618 ERINDNRYNDNPVS

-647 QYQYSNILIEKTLS
+647 QYRYSNILIEKTLS
-661 NGKVI
+661 NGKIV

-697 VTGKAKSYKDINALE
+697 VTGKAKSYKNINALE

-727 YEMAK
+727 YEMTK

-757 LDYAGLFNTGN
+757 LDYTGLFN
-768 YRANYEGKMSYYYGN
+768 ANG
-783 NKRQDVKSNSTLEA
+783 
-797 IKRGERTSTTRY
+797 
-809 ESDGNID
+809 
-816 YWKKIKVGDIVK
+816 
-828 FENNNGETVLV
+828 
-839 RIISPLKKLD
+839 
-849 NNIDV
+849 
-854 DIWSKK
+854 
-860 EGWNKEYFEREVRPR
+860 
-875 LNEAWQFEYELINNT
+875 
-890 YSINHGHP
+890 SINRGHP

-921 FETTVENGVVTIMS
+921 FETTVENGVVTIVS
-935 DENGKPKIKEEFKDL
+935 DENGKPKIKDEFKDL

-964 ILDGNGRPTGNVFKF
+964 ILDSNGVPTGNVFKF

-990 SRYNSETAKSV
+990 NKYNSETAKTV

-1055 YRIQESVAKY
+1055 YRIQEAVAKY
-1065 YSDKEFVDKYKNAS
+1065 SSNKEFVDRYKNAS
-1079 QESFNSFIAEMVLN
+1079 QESFNAFIAEMVLN

-1155 SIDSSFKYITLEDIQ
+1155 SIDSSFKYITLEDVQ
-1170 SSGKVLD
+1170 SSDKVLD
-1177 DLKKQLDIAN
+1177 DLKKQLNIAN

-1222 MYLRGEYDSYKDLIE
+1222 IYLRGEYDSYKDLIE

-1337 PSKDKLK
+1337 PSKEKLK
-1344 QFNLDVQT
+1344 QFNLDIQT

-1371 MDGEN
+1371 MDDEN

-1389 IGNTP
+1389 IGNTPEGQSFIKDLFDNFTP

-1418 ASRIGVSIDARGN
+1418 ASRIGVEIDAKGN
-1431 VVYEEGKVK
+1431 VVYEGNQAK
-1440 IDNNQFIALIKD
+1440 IDNNKFISLIKD
-1452 ELTRR
+1452 ELIRR

-1472 TGLPYMPAWTNLV
+1472 TGMPYMPAWTNLV

-1498 NRVTRQVLPGFHASQ
+1498 NRITRQVLPGFHASQ
-1513 VSDVGITA
+1513 VSDIGMTE
-1521 LSGRTDL
+1521 LSGRSDL
-1528 RDLMQSK
+1528 RGLMQSR

-1548 TYHKDGSQI
+1548 AYHKDGSQI

-1574 NEGNLVHEVTLEDL
+1574 NEGNLIHEVTIEDL
-1588 QNAGLDTMIGYRIP
+1588 QAAGLDTMIGYRIP
-1602 TEGKQSIAVMKVVGL
+1602 TEGKQSVAVMKVVGL

-1652 YFDRNGKPHKVE
+1652 TFDKNGKPQKVE
-1664 YIDGED
+1664 YIEGED
-1670 EVSTYRRYIGYIN
+1670 DAAVDRRYNNYLFNNLSKENIQDARDIA
-1683 SLIDKETRK
+1683 IDLSQEGLSYAEAYESAITKYAEQGGLY
-1692 ATNSE
+1692 S
-1697 FTKEEF
+1697 KEEF
-1703 KEARKAA
+1703 
-1710 RETVRKANEEYDKF
+1710 
-1724 LTDQVRDLIAETDE
+1724 
-1738 TWAELPREIK
+1738 
-1748 DNLTITFKSKEL
+1748 SK
-1760 KFGERVD
+1760 
-1767 AIVSKMDFY
+1767 
-1776 KSEYANDEYVAKF
+1776 
-1789 AQQYRNIQSV
+1789 
-1799 INEQR
+1799 
-1804 EFYQNVKD
+1804 
-1812 NAEQLAIDYADETR
+1812 
-1826 RARLEQTIQARAEIV
+1826 
-1841 GAMSLEEFSQLT
+1841 LT

-1870 FINIMNLPVSI
+1870 FIKIMNLPVSI

-1896 KSNIFEGLSETYRN
+1896 KANIFEGLSETYRN

-1937 DNFASIGNKAK
+1937 DNFASISNKAK
-1948 TIIDGAHGGFRFV
+1948 TIVDGAHGGFRFT
-1961 YTYNTEK
+1961 YTYSTEK

-1974 AKLRKRFRDVTRSGK
+1974 SKLRKRFRDVTRKGK
-1989 EVMVDHNQLGW
+1989 EVTVNHNQLGW

-2051 NYETSILFVNQPVIT
+2051 NYETSILFINQPVIT

-2073 ANDNVFGE
+2073 ANNNVFGE

-2088 GLRRDMYIRLAKTVG
+2088 GLRRDMYIRLARTVG

-2111 KTRLKDVKAM
+2111 RTRLKDVKKM
-2121 LEARGITI
+2121 LEAKDITI
-2129 NEDELLEEGIRVTEL
+2129 NEDELLEEGIKVTEL
-2144 REHLKDDVESTS
+2144 REHLKDNVENIDST
-2156 YNNTDNLIYQ
+2156 NADNLIYQ

-2177 EIGDQINTNMMVITS
+2177 EIGDQINSNMMVITS

-2206 VINRITDIKN
+2206 VINRINDIKEN
-2216 NNIARIKKGNPVLKA
+2216 NVSRIKKGQPVLKA

-2245 PKISFNTIN
+2245 PKTNFNTIN

-2291 QTPQFRELVSKFD
+2291 QTPQFRELVNKFD
-2304 VRNLQTIQQL
+2304 IRNLQTIQQL

-2349 LISSQQNTRARLY
+2349 LISSQQNARARLY
-2362 GYTDVVGSFDMSD
+2362 GYTDIVGSFNMSD

-2417 NSYDRISII
+2417 NSYDRITIV

-2449 VKLTAMDLVRYSMV
+2449 VKLTAMDLIRYSMV

-2485 QDTGIDSDNGVSIAT
+2485 QDTGIDSDNGVSTAT

-2527 NDDKAIEK
+2527 NDDNAIEK

-2567 RLGVGMLS
+2567 RLGVGVLS
-2575 FKEAQERR
+2575 FKEAQERK
-2583 MITGSEDNRKYRHY
+2583 MITGSENNRKYRHY

-2619 YMLPTNPL
+2619 YMLPTNQL

-2640 NNRMYLPL
+2640 NNRMFLPL
-2648 DILEEVSIRQHDP
+2648 DILEEVSINQYDP

-2672 SDIRKFVVLPKV
+2672 SDIRKFVVLPKA
-2684 FEVGASLLIEEA
+2684 FEAGANLLIEEA
-2696 FPNSTVLTSPIKGQ
+2696 FPNSTVLTSPIKEQ
-2710 QIDTSRRYIIATTDN
+2710 RIDTSRRYIIASTDN
-2725 QAILD
+2725 QVILD
-2730 TIEFLEAVGI
+2730 TIESLEAAGI
-2740 TNYVVA
+2740 TNYIVA
-2746 APNMNYGN
+2746 VPNMNYGN

-2760 DRNNEDIAAKRLQTA
+2760 DHNNADIAAKRLQLA
-2775 MTKLEAN
+2775 MTKLDAN
-2782 EIQLRKKKSDNS
+2782 EVQLRKKKPDNS

-2806 NQTIEDVNVNGIGFV
+2806 NQTINDVNVNGIGFV
-2821 PVLQTVVDNTGF
+2821 PVLQTVIDNTGF
-2833 RAGGYFRY
+2833 RPNGYFRY

-2856 TTKSVSLTPDYMY
+2856 TTKSVNLAPDYSY
-2869 SKKVTINS
+2869 SKKTVINS
-2877 VSQLQFPRRNAITQ
+2877 VSQLEFPRRNALTQ
-2891 VVKENARLYK
+2891 VVKENARLDK

-2907 IRVQTEDNFI
+2907 IRVQTEENFI
-2917 NEDILESALID
+2917 NEDVLESALVD

-2956 NDAFRSFTAIDLR
+2956 NDAFRSFAAIDLR

-2980 REQALRIINGYTN
+2980 REQALKIINGYTN

-3003 HNFFTTYVTNPDGTY
+3003 HNFYTTYVTNPDGTY

-3119 RSTKMYFDN
+3119 RSTKMYFDS

-3173 VLKQMMNQLRA
+3173 VLKQMMNQLRT

-3195 FTSAISAIIEDA
+3195 FTSAISTIIEDA

-3236 KLRLLKEA
+3236 KLRSLKEA

-3289 NTNQLLN
+3289 NANQLLN

-3394 AIEGLQYPETFETY
+3394 AIEGLQYPETSETY

-3521 KMGKV
+3521 KMGKE

-3540 ITKEYEPLAIWKQMV
+3540 ITKEYEPLAIWRQMI

-3630 AYINRGYLPNQAV
+3630 AYINRGYLPNQAI

-3696 IREKQEGETTDEYL
+3696 IREKQEGETIDEYL

-3853 GGIANV
+3853 GSIANV

-3887 WMQNIGSYLADAYN
+3887 WMQNVGSYLADAYN
-3901 ETTNNETNAVIRL
+3901 ETTNNETNAIIRL
-3914 FNVIESDMVTERY
+3914 FNVIESDMITERY

-4267 ETIQYTPWGIAN
+4267 ETIQYTPWGLAN

-4288 VAALSIASDNLK
+4288 VAALSIAQDNLR
-4300 LLEACCSYI
+4300 LLGALCSYI

-4321 GTYSGENKLKVN
+4321 GSYSGENKLVVN
-4333 IMKQIPLVNQI
+4333 FFKQVPLVNQI
-4344 IKHQR
+4344 IKHER

>member
-1 MRSTGIRQSSERV
+1 MDSHH
-14 VSDYSINIFDSVDNN
+14 SINLFDSVDNN

-85 QEKTGRD
+85 KEKTGRD

-106 IAYNNRKTINT
+106 IAYNNRETINT

-169 KEALKDKAGN
+169 KEVLKDKAGN
-179 ELSPQAAIKLTMI
+179 ELSPQAAVKLTMI

-203 KKLTQEQKAYVG
+203 KKLTQEQKTYIG

-239 PEVVSLS
+239 PEVISLS
-246 KEFGIDTNEDFES
+246 KEFGIDTNEDYET
-259 NDDVKEDS
+259 NDDAKEGS
-267 EQNSRQDDQETIA
+267 EQDGRQEDPETIA
-280 ALRADWS
+280 SLRADWS
-287 ELSDQRKDIDK
+287 ELADQRKDIDK

-317 SFINEQPDTSNNTYS
+317 SFINEKPDTASDTYS
-332 GIAESATFS
+332 GIAESAGFS

-355 VETMVE
+355 VEAMVE
-361 SFHTIAERFKEVSHL
+361 SFHTIAERFEEVSHL

-413 DGSNIVTKNR
+413 DGSNVVTKNR

-441 LIHNPSIM
+441 LVHNPSIM
-449 ANDIAVL
+449 NGDVAVL
-456 DELKNRLST
+456 EELKNKLST

-475 EISEKLAAIFNKY
+475 EISEELAAIFNKY

-583 RFKDYQIVDSE
+583 KFKDYQIVNSE

-632 NTELRDYLVKFTNIP
+632 NAELRDYLIKFTNIP

-757 LDYAGLFNTGN
+757 LDYTGLFNTGN

-839 RIISPLKKLD
+839 RITSPLKKLD

-921 FETTVENGVVTIMS
+921 FETTVENGVVTIVS

-955 RLNYHYRKG
+955 RLNYHYRKS
-964 ILDGNGRPTGNVFKF
+964 ILDRNGNPTGNVFKF

-990 SRYNSETAKSV
+990 SRYNSETAKRV

-1007 EGGDVFSLLYG
+1007 EEGNVFSLLYG

-1030 NGEYNIRLTGELR
+1030 NGEYNIRLTGGLR

-1055 YRIQESVAKY
+1055 YRIQEAIAKY
-1065 YSDKEFVDKYKNAS
+1065 SSDKEFVDKYKNAS

-1155 SIDSSFKYITLEDIQ
+1155 SIDSSFKYITLEDVQ

-1299 GALAKYMT
+1299 AALAKYMT

-1337 PSKDKLK
+1337 PSKERLK
-1344 QFNLDVQT
+1344 QFNLDIQT

-1418 ASRIGVSIDARGN
+1418 ASRIGVEIDAKGN
-1431 VVYEEGKVK
+1431 VVYEGNQAK
-1440 IDNNQFIALIKD
+1440 IDNNQFISLIKD

-1513 VSDVGITA
+1513 VSDIGMTE
-1521 LSGRTDL
+1521 LSGRSDL
-1528 RDLMQSK
+1528 RDLMQSR

-1574 NEGNLVHEVTLEDL
+1574 AEGNLIKEVTLEDL
-1588 QNAGLDTMIGYRIP
+1588 QSAGLDTMIGYRIP
-1602 TEGKQSIAVMKVVGL
+1602 TEGKQSVAVMKVVGL

-1664 YIDGED
+1664 YIEGED
-1670 EVSTYRRYIGYIN
+1670 EVSTYRRYIGYVN

-1692 ATNSE
+1692 ATSSE

-1710 RETVRKANEEYDKF
+1710 RETVLKANEEYDKF

-1738 TWAELPREIK
+1738 TWILLPREVK
-1748 DNLTITFKSKEL
+1748 DNLTVTFKSKEL

-1767 AIVSKMDFY
+1767 VIVSKMDFY
-1776 KSEYANDEYVAKF
+1776 ENEYKNNEAIAKF
-1789 AQQYRNIQSV
+1789 AQQYRNIQSI

-1826 RARLEQTIQARAEIV
+1826 RARLEETINARAEIV
-1841 GAMSLEEFSQLT
+1841 GAMSLEEFSKLT

-1870 FINIMNLPVSI
+1870 FIKIMNLPVSI

-1896 KSNIFEGLSETYRN
+1896 KANIFEGLSETYRN

-1937 DNFASIGNKAK
+1937 DNFASISNKAK
-1948 TIIDGAHGGFRFV
+1948 TIVDGAHGGFRFT
-1961 YTYNTEK
+1961 YTYSTEK
-1968 EAKDAQ
+1968 KAKDAQ
-1974 AKLRKRFRDVTRSGK
+1974 SKLRKRFRDVTRKGK
-1989 EVMVDHNQLGW
+1989 EVTVDHNQLGW

-2051 NYETSILFVNQPVIT
+2051 NYETSILFINQPVIT

-2088 GLRRDMYIRLAKTVG
+2088 GLRRDMYIRLARTVG

-2111 KTRLKDVKAM
+2111 KTRLKDVKKM
-2121 LEARGITI
+2121 LESRGIEI
-2129 NEDELLEEGIRVTEL
+2129 NEDELLEEGIKVTEL

-2177 EIGDQINTNMMVITS
+2177 EIGDQINSNMMVITS

-2206 VINRITDIKN
+2206 VINRINDIKEN
-2216 NNIARIKKGNPVLKA
+2216 NVGRIKKGQPVLKA

-2245 PKISFNTIN
+2245 PKTNFNTIN
-2254 DINQDDSESAYPS
+2254 DINQDELESAYPS

-2291 QTPQFRELVSKFD
+2291 QTPQFRELVSKFGI
-2304 VRNLQTIQQL
+2304 RNLQTIQQL

-2349 LISSQQNTRARLY
+2349 LISSQQDTRARLY
-2362 GYTDVVGSFDMSD
+2362 GYTDIVGSFDMSD

-2393 VLIQRYTSDD
+2393 ALIQRYTSDN

-2417 NSYDRISII
+2417 NSYDRITIV

-2449 VKLTAMDLVRYSMV
+2449 IKLATMDLIRYSMV

-2485 QDTGIDSDNGVSIAT
+2485 QDTGIDSDNGVSSAT
-2500 NIINDSDKAINS
+2500 NIINDSDRAINS
-2512 MIQYGSETGTYERLS
+2512 MIQYGSEIGTYERAS
-2527 NDDKAIEK
+2527 NDAATIEK

-2548 DVLTF
+2548 DVLVF
-2553 ENKKYKESNKIVFN
+2553 ENKKYKESNKITFN
-2567 RLGVGMLS
+2567 RLGVGELS
-2575 FKEAQERR
+2575 FKEAQERG
-2583 MITGSEDNRKYRHY
+2583 MITGSENNRRYRHY
-2597 AKTNDNNKV
+2597 AKTNDNNKT
-2606 LRLYKLVYDNDVV
+2606 LRLYKLVYYNDTV

-2640 NNRMYLPL
+2640 NNRMFLPL
-2648 DILEEVSIRQHDP
+2648 DILEDVSINQYDA
-2661 AFISSINIAMN
+2661 AFISSVNIGIT
-2672 SDIRKFVVLPKV
+2672 SDTRKFMVLPTV
-2684 FEVGASLLIEEA
+2684 FEKGADTLIEEI
-2696 FPNSTVLTSPIKGQ
+2696 FPNSTVLTSPIKEQ
-2710 QIDTSRRYIIATTDN
+2710 QIDTSRKYIVAITDN
-2725 QAILD
+2725 NALLE
-2730 TIEFLEAVGI
+2730 TIESLDAAGVHD
-2740 TNYVVA
+2740 YVVA
-2746 APNMNYGN
+2746 APNMNYNN
-2754 IRKLIN
+2754 IRRIIN
-2760 DRNNEDIAAKRLQTA
+2760 ERNNADIAAKRLQAA
-2775 MTKLEAN
+2775 MTKLDAN
-2782 EIQLRKKKSDNS
+2782 EVQLRKKKSDNS

-2806 NQTIEDVNVNGIGFV
+2806 NQTINDVNVNGIGFV
-2821 PVLQTVVDNTGF
+2821 PVLQTVIDNTGF
-2833 RAGGYFRY
+2833 RPNGYFRY

-2856 TTKSVSLTPDYMY
+2856 TTKSVNLAPDYSY
-2869 SKKVTINS
+2869 SKKTVINS
-2877 VSQLQFPRRNAITQ
+2877 VSQLEFPRRNALTQ
-2891 VVKENARLYK
+2891 VVKENARLDK

-2907 IRVQTEDNFI
+2907 IRVQTEENFI
-2917 NEDILESALID
+2917 NEDVLESALVD
-2928 NDKEINDYISRVI
+2928 NDREINEYISRVI

-2956 NDAFRSFTAIDLR
+2956 NDAFRSFASIDLR

-2980 REQALRIINGYTN
+2980 REQALKIINGYTN

-3003 HNFFTTYVTNPDGTY
+3003 HNFYTTYVTNPDGTY

-3025 KIVQEKWSI
+3025 KIVKEKWSI

-3069 IEAIQPYNIDEAYT
+3069 IETIQPYDIDEAHS

-3119 RSTKMYFDN
+3119 RSTKMYFDS

-3184 SEIEA
+3184 SEISA

-3195 FTSAISAIIEDA
+3195 FTTAISTIIEDA
-3207 KNNGIDV
+3207 KSNGINV

-3228 PYNETFTE
+3228 PYNESFTD
-3236 KLRLLKEA
+3236 KLRSLKEA
-3244 VKLAQIEDPNGRDG
+3244 VKLAQIDDPNGRDG

-3269 KFLIDNVEREYVK
+3269 KFLIDNIEREYNK
-3282 EMYQEYY
+3282 EFYQDYY
-3289 NTNQLLN
+3289 DMNQILN
-3296 KYPETYVKLMK
+3296 KYPQTYVKLMK
-3307 LLHEEGDILSTM
+3307 ILHEEGDILSTM

-3327 TVQNERRLNEI
+3327 TVQNARRLE
-3338 QSELTEMRAV
+3338 ELRHELAEMRAT
-3348 IDVDGNYKENYY
+3348 IDMDGNYKENYQ
-3360 EANAVNNYLLS
+3360 EANAVNNYLS
-3371 RRQLN
+3371 RRRQLN
-3376 NKYKENRPKDAF
+3376 NKYKESKPKDAF

-3394 AIEGLQYPETFETY
+3394 AIEGLQYPETSETY
-3408 RESAEWLKANTD
+3408 RESVEWLKANTD

-3436 DTRAGNPFDS
+3436 DTRLGNPFDS
-3446 FVRTMAYGKYDETG
+3446 FVRTMAYGKYDSEG
-3460 VIDGTKFTE
+3460 VIDGTKFTD

-3487 GRVKPNEEQA
+3487 GRVKPNEQKA
-3497 QKWLDEHISYI
+3497 QEWLDNHVSYI

-3521 KMGKV
+3521 KMGKE
-3526 VFDKWYNENHVLNP
+3526 VFDKWYIDNHVVNP
-3540 ITKEYEPLAIWKQMV
+3540 ITKEYEPLPIWRQMV

-3566 PKYKWL
+3566 AKYKWL
-3572 ETKVKDKYK
+3572 ETKVKEKYK

-3617 NLLNSLVKDKRSR
+3617 SLLNELVKDKRSR
-3630 AYINRGYLPNQAV
+3630 AYINRGYLPNQAI
-3643 EQPHQGFTDYWQDFK
+3643 EQPSQGFADYWQDFK

-3682 APMLHSLSEIKLLP
+3682 APMLHSLSEVKLLP
-3696 IREKQEGETTDEYL
+3696 IREQQEGETKEEYL
-3710 AYVRETQAKN
+3710 TYVRETQAKN

-3839 RNMVS
+3839 RNTVS
-3844 SKFMMLNVT
+3844 SKFMMLNIT

-3887 WMQNIGSYLADAYN
+3887 WMQNVGSYLADAYN

-3927 GKGNNPMG
+3927 GKGSNPMG

-3950 YMQNATLLAMLHSH
+3950 YMQNTTLLAMLHSH
-3964 RVVAVNGKNKV
+3964 RVVNVNGKNKI
-3975 MSFEQFAMGLR
+3975 MSFEQYAMNLR

-4001 VTKYETFRD
+4001 VSKYETFKD

-4035 SVPKEIRE
+4035 SIPKELRQ
-4043 EFKATYKEDTKEERT
+4043 EFKTTYKEDTKEERI
-4058 KFENHPSFR
+4058 KFEQHPSFR

-4075 VATLKPDSGLTNDDI
+4075 VATLKKDSGLTNDDI
-4090 AAFRNKVISVNH
+4090 ASFRNKVISVNH

-4134 GFQKRFGYRLGHF
+4134 GYQKRFGYRLGHF

-4309 ITGNPDDLYYNS
+4309 VTGNPDDLYYNS

-4365 GLGQVVANM
+4365 GLGQIVANM

>member
-1 MRSTGIRQSSERV
+1 
-14 VSDYSINIFDSVDNN
+14 
-29 AIFDTVSNYLIN
+29 
-41 NIKYMSCTPSNPKLD
+41 MSCTPSNPKLD

-106 IAYNNRKTINT
+106 IAYNNRETINT

-127 RTGIFGNDIA
+127 RTGVFGNDIA

-169 KEALKDKAGN
+169 KEVLKDKAGN
-179 ELSPQAAIKLTMI
+179 ELSPQAAVKLTMI

-203 KKLTQEQKAYVG
+203 KKLTQEQKAYIG

-239 PEVVSLS
+239 PEVISLS
-246 KEFGIDTNEDFES
+246 KEFGIDTNEDYET
-259 NDDVKEDS
+259 NDDAKEDS
-267 EQNSRQDDQETIA
+267 EQDSRQEDPETIA
-280 ALRADWS
+280 SLRADWS
-287 ELSDQRKDIDK
+287 ELADQRKDIDK

-317 SFINEQPDTSNNTYS
+317 SFINEKPDTASDTYS
-332 GIAESATFS
+332 GIAESAGFS

-355 VETMVE
+355 VEAMVE

-413 DGSNIVTKNR
+413 DGSNVVTKNR

-441 LIHNPSIM
+441 LVHNPSIM
-449 ANDIAVL
+449 NGDVAVL
-456 DELKNRLST
+456 EELKNRLST
-465 LNNSNTNEIQ
+465 LNNSDTNEVQ
-475 EISEKLAAIFNKY
+475 EISEELAAIFNKY
-488 NFGINRQGVVNYIRS
+488 NFGINRQGVINYIRS

-542 YYAGEYSKAKNDEEY
+542 YYAGEYKKAKNDEEY
-557 TVVPFDKSQLQYKGG
+557 VVVPFDKSQLQYKGG

-632 NTELRDYLVKFTNIP
+632 NAELRDYLVKFTNIP

-757 LDYAGLFNTGN
+757 LDYAGLFNANGTI
-768 YRANYEGKMSYYYGN
+768 YR
-783 NKRQDVKSNSTLEA
+783 
-797 IKRGERTSTTRY
+797 
-809 ESDGNID
+809 
-816 YWKKIKVGDIVK
+816 
-828 FENNNGETVLV
+828 
-839 RIISPLKKLD
+839 
-849 NNIDV
+849 
-854 DIWSKK
+854 
-860 EGWNKEYFEREVRPR
+860 
-875 LNEAWQFEYELINNT
+875 
-890 YSINHGHP
+890 GHP
-898 IYVAYANIY
+898 IYVSYANIY

-921 FETTVENGVVTIMS
+921 FETTVENGIVTIVS

-955 RLNYHYRKG
+955 RLNYHYRKS

-990 SRYNSETAKSV
+990 SRYNSEIAKSV

-1030 NGEYNIRLTGELR
+1030 NGEYNIRLTGGLR

-1055 YRIQESVAKY
+1055 YRIQEAIAKY
-1065 YSDKEFVDKYKNAS
+1065 SSDKEFVDKYKNAS

-1155 SIDSSFKYITLEDIQ
+1155 SIDSSFKYITLEDVQ

-1337 PSKDKLK
+1337 PSKEKLK

-1418 ASRIGVSIDARGN
+1418 ASRIGVEIDAKGN
-1431 VVYEEGKVK
+1431 VVYEGNQAK
-1440 IDNNQFIALIKD
+1440 IDNNKFISLIKD

-1498 NRVTRQVLPGFHASQ
+1498 NRITRQVLPGFHASQ
-1513 VSDVGITA
+1513 VSDIGMTE
-1521 LSGRTDL
+1521 LSGRSDL
-1528 RDLMQSK
+1528 RDLMQSR

-1574 NEGNLVHEVTLEDL
+1574 AEGNLVNEVTLEDL
-1588 QNAGLDTMIGYRIP
+1588 QSAGLDTMIGYRIP
-1602 TEGKQSIAVMKVVGL
+1602 TEGKQSVAVMKVVGL

-1652 YFDRNGKPHKVE
+1652 TFDKNGKPQKVE
-1664 YIDGED
+1664 YIEGED
-1670 EVSTYRRYIGYIN
+1670 DAAVDRRYNNYLFNNLSKENIQDARDIA
-1683 SLIDKETRK
+1683 IDLSQEGLSYAEAYESAITKYAEQGGLY
-1692 ATNSE
+1692 S
-1697 FTKEEF
+1697 KEEF
-1703 KEARKAA
+1703 
-1710 RETVRKANEEYDKF
+1710 
-1724 LTDQVRDLIAETDE
+1724 
-1738 TWAELPREIK
+1738 
-1748 DNLTITFKSKEL
+1748 SK
-1760 KFGERVD
+1760 
-1767 AIVSKMDFY
+1767 
-1776 KSEYANDEYVAKF
+1776 
-1789 AQQYRNIQSV
+1789 
-1799 INEQR
+1799 
-1804 EFYQNVKD
+1804 
-1812 NAEQLAIDYADETR
+1812 
-1826 RARLEQTIQARAEIV
+1826 
-1841 GAMSLEEFSQLT
+1841 LT

-1870 FINIMNLPVSI
+1870 FIKIMNLPVSI

-1896 KSNIFEGLSETYRN
+1896 KANIFEGLSETYRN

-1937 DNFASIGNKAK
+1937 DNFASISNKAK
-1948 TIIDGAHGGFRFV
+1948 TIVDGAHGGFRFT
-1961 YTYNTEK
+1961 YTYSTEK

-1974 AKLRKRFRDVTRSGK
+1974 SKLRKRFRDVTRKGK
-1989 EVMVDHNQLGW
+1989 EVTVDHNQLGW

-2051 NYETSILFVNQPVIT
+2051 NYETSILFINQPVIT

-2088 GLRRDMYIRLAKTVG
+2088 GLRRDMYVRLAKAVG

-2111 KTRLKDVKAM
+2111 KTRLKDVKKM
-2121 LEARGITI
+2121 LESRGIEI
-2129 NEDELLEEGIRVTEL
+2129 NEDELLEEGIKVTEL

-2177 EIGDQINTNMMVITS
+2177 EIGDQINSNMMVITS

-2206 VINRITDIKN
+2206 VINRINDIKEN
-2216 NNIARIKKGNPVLKA
+2216 NVGRIKKGQPVLKA

-2245 PKISFNTIN
+2245 PKTNFNTIN
-2254 DINQDDSESAYPS
+2254 DINQDELESAYPS

-2291 QTPQFRELVSKFD
+2291 QTPQFRELVSKFGI
-2304 VRNLQTIQQL
+2304 RNLQTIQQL

-2334 ITRSDNEFIPSYNLN
+2334 ITRSDNEFIPSYNIN
-2349 LISSQQNTRARLY
+2349 LISSQQDTRARLY
-2362 GYTDVVGSFDMSD
+2362 GYTDIVGSFDMSD

-2393 VLIQRYTSDD
+2393 ALIQRYTSDN

-2417 NSYDRISII
+2417 NSYDRITIV

-2435 YQMFRNAWHSNNPF
+2435 YQMFRNAWHNNNPF
-2449 VKLTAMDLVRYSMV
+2449 IKLATMDLIRYSMV

-2485 QDTGIDSDNGVSIAT
+2485 QDTGIDSDNGVSSAT
-2500 NIINDSDKAINS
+2500 NIINDSDRAINS
-2512 MIQYGSETGTYERLS
+2512 MIQYGSEIGTYERAS
-2527 NDDKAIEK
+2527 NDAATIEK

-2548 DVLTF
+2548 DVLVF
-2553 ENKKYKESNKIVFN
+2553 ENKKYKESNKITFN
-2567 RLGVGMLS
+2567 RLGVGKLS
-2575 FKEAQERR
+2575 FKEAQERG
-2583 MITGSEDNRKYRHY
+2583 MITGSENNRRYRHY
-2597 AKTNDNNKV
+2597 AKTNDNNKT
-2606 LRLYKLVYDNDVV
+2606 LRLYKLVYYNDTV

-2640 NNRMYLPL
+2640 NNRMFLPL
-2648 DILEEVSIRQHDP
+2648 DILEDVSINQYDA
-2661 AFISSINIAMN
+2661 AFISSVNIGIT
-2672 SDIRKFVVLPKV
+2672 SDTRKFMVLPTV
-2684 FEVGASLLIEEA
+2684 FERGADTLIEEV
-2696 FPNSTVLTSPIKGQ
+2696 FPNSIVLTSPIKEQ
-2710 QIDTSRRYIIATTDN
+2710 QIDTSRKYIVAITDN
-2725 QAILD
+2725 NILLE
-2730 TIEFLEAVGI
+2730 TIESLDAAGVHD
-2740 TNYVVA
+2740 YVVA
-2746 APNMNYGN
+2746 APNMNYNN
-2754 IRKLIN
+2754 IRRIIN
-2760 DRNNEDIAAKRLQTA
+2760 ERNNADIAAKRLQAA
-2775 MTKLEAN
+2775 MTKLDAN
-2782 EIQLRKKKSDNS
+2782 EVQLRKKKPDNS

-2806 NQTIEDVNVNGIGFV
+2806 NQTINDVNVNGIGFV
-2821 PVLQTVVDNTGF
+2821 PVLQTVIDNTGF
-2833 RAGGYFRY
+2833 RPNGYFRY

-2856 TTKSVSLTPDYMY
+2856 TTKSVNLAPDYSY
-2869 SKKVTINS
+2869 SKKTVINS
-2877 VSQLQFPRRNAITQ
+2877 VSQLEFPRRNALTQ
-2891 VVKENARLYK
+2891 VVKENSRLDK

-2907 IRVQTEDNFI
+2907 IRVQTEENFI
-2917 NEDILESALID
+2917 NEDVLESALVD
-2928 NDKEINDYISRVI
+2928 NDREINEYISRVI

-2956 NDAFRSFTAIDLR
+2956 NDAFRSFAAIDLR

-2980 REQALRIINGYTN
+2980 REQALKIINGYTN

-3003 HNFFTTYVTNPDGTY
+3003 HNFYTTYVVNSDGTY
-3018 KLDENGN
+3018 ELDENGN
-3025 KIVQEKWSI
+3025 KVVQEKWSI

-3060 NRFVEDYSI
+3060 NRFVEDYAI
-3069 IEAIQPYNIDEAYT
+3069 IEAIQPYDIDEAYNL
-3083 VSETEEEI
+3083 SETEEEI

-3119 RSTKMYFDN
+3119 RSTKMYFDS

-3184 SEIEA
+3184 SEISA

-3195 FTSAISAIIEDA
+3195 FTTAISTIIEDA
-3207 KNNGIDV
+3207 KNNGINV

-3228 PYNETFTE
+3228 PYNESFTD
-3236 KLRLLKEA
+3236 KLRSLKEA
-3244 VKLAQIEDPNGRDG
+3244 VKLAQIDDPNGRDG

-3269 KFLIDNVEREYVK
+3269 KFLIDNVEREYNK
-3282 EMYQEYY
+3282 KFYQDYY
-3289 NTNQLLN
+3289 NMNQILN
-3296 KYPETYVKLMK
+3296 KYPQTYVKLMK
-3307 LLHEEGDILSTM
+3307 ILHEEGDILSTM

-3327 TVQNERRLNEI
+3327 TVQNARRLE
-3338 QSELTEMRAV
+3338 ELRHELAEMRAT
-3348 IDVDGNYKENYY
+3348 IDMDGNYKENYQ
-3360 EANAVNNYLLS
+3360 EANAVNNYLS
-3371 RRQLN
+3371 RRRQLN
-3376 NKYKENRPKDAF
+3376 NKYKESKPKDAF

-3394 AIEGLQYPETFETY
+3394 AIEGLQYPETSETY
-3408 RESAEWLKANTD
+3408 RESVEWLKANTD

-3436 DTRAGNPFDS
+3436 DTRLGNPFDS
-3446 FVRTMAYGKYDETG
+3446 FVRTMAYGKYDSEG
-3460 VIDGTKFTE
+3460 VIDGTKFTD

-3487 GRVKPNEEQA
+3487 GRVKPNEQKA
-3497 QKWLDEHISYI
+3497 QEWLDNHVSYI

-3521 KMGKV
+3521 KMGKE
-3526 VFDKWYNENHVLNP
+3526 VFDKWYIDNHVVNP
-3540 ITKEYEPLAIWKQMV
+3540 ITKEYEPLPIWRQMV

-3566 PKYKWL
+3566 AKYKWL
-3572 ETKVKDKYK
+3572 ETKVKEQYK

-3617 NLLNSLVKDKRSR
+3617 SLLNELVKDKRSR
-3630 AYINRGYLPNQAV
+3630 TYINRGYLPNQAV
-3643 EQPHQGFTDYWQDFK
+3643 EQPSQGFTDYWQDFK
-3658 RSHGWYDTPNKS
+3658 RSHGWYNTPNKS

-3682 APMLHSLSEIKLLP
+3682 APMLHSLSEVKLLP
-3696 IREKQEGETTDEYL
+3696 IREQQEGETKEEYL
-3710 AYVRETQAKN
+3710 TYVRETQAKN

-3844 SKFMMLNVT
+3844 SKFMMLNIT

-3964 RVVAVNGKNKV
+3964 RVVNVDGKNKI
-3975 MSFEQFAMGLR
+3975 MSFEQYAMNLR

-3994 RKNNPEL
+3994 RKNSPEL
-4001 VTKYETFRD
+4001 VSKYETFKD

-4015 YIEKER
+4015 YVEKER

-4035 SVPKEIRE
+4035 SIPKELRQ
-4043 EFKATYKEDTKEERT
+4043 EFKTTYKEDTKEERI
-4058 KFENHPSFR
+4058 KFEQHPSFR

-4075 VATLKPDSGLTNDDI
+4075 VATLKKDSGLTNDDI

-4134 GFQKRFGYRLGHF
+4134 GYQKRFGYRLGHF

-4179 LNDSNELQAVRTL
+4179 FNDSNELQAVRTL

-4309 ITGNPDDLYYNS
+4309 VTGNPDDLYYNS

-4333 IMKQIPLVNQI
+4333 IMKQIPLLNQI
-4344 IKHQR
+4344 NKHQR

-4365 GLGQVVANM
+4365 GLGQIVANM